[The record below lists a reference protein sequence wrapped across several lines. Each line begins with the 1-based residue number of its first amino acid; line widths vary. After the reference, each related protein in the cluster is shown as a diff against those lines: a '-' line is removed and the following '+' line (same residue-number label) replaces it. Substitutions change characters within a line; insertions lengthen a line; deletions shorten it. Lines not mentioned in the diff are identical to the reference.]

1 MKKKRLFRTLTAT
14 VLCLSMLCMNASA
27 MQAMQIFVKTLTGKT
42 ITLEV
47 EPGDSISTVKTKI
60 QEKEGIPPDQQRL
73 TYQGKLLENDNETLA
88 DHNVQKDSTLHLTLR
103 RSPGTAENP
112 MKVLNKDE
120 LEAALMIDDN
130 YIQLANDIGLTS
142 YLAVTKNVTL
152 DLNGFVLDAQRKCQ
166 YVIRVYNGGNLTIVD
181 SDPNKPHYF
190 TVDENGLWTWNGTDA
205 ATENK
210 VLGGII
216 TGNQW
221 KANSPDGGSG
231 GGLVIEGNS
240 SAELLSGSIVGCTSD
255 KGGGVYVVLGASFVL
270 GDGESPARIIGC
282 TAMHDGN
289 STDLYGGGV
298 YVYTNHSASSTF
310 TMNPGAEI
318 RSCTVVSYSY
328 YESGGGGVYVTEQ
341 GVFTMNGGTISDCH
355 VKKSSIGRGGDG
367 GGVCLTG
374 DATMNANGGEIKGC
388 TADQG
393 GAAYN
398 DGDTIQADAN
408 AKGTTFS
415 GAVYNY
421 GTISGGVFPGDV
433 TNQKT
438 ATISGG
444 TFTGAV
450 TNEAS
455 FGYDSRGDTYLCQG
469 KITGGTFQ
477 GTVTNNGAVIEN
489 GTFTGDLVN
498 KTALDQ
504 NGNTLEDNDGKRA
517 LGLISGGTFEGPVT
531 NDPSCTI
538 SGGSF
543 TGDVTNR
550 EVATISGGTFNDTV
564 TSEGYI
570 ENGTFNG
577 DVILNNGGVAGGIFN
592 GNGTVN
598 NKASYV
604 ADGTF
609 NGDVINDFMLA
620 GGTYKGKVTNNGT
633 IGINGTFYG
642 PVINSKDIN
651 GGTFLD
657 TVTNNGKINGGTFL
671 DTVSNN
677 GKINGGT
684 FSGAITGTGTIVEDA
699 VVKLTVSFHPNGGSG
714 SMDQVTVDY
723 GTTYLFPEN
732 GFTAPEGK
740 RFVRWAIDSPDGDTT
755 AVPGGGLTILR
766 GTTAYA
772 VWEDIPASTGG
783 GGGGG
788 RTSYAVSTGKTG
800 NGTLSLSDT
809 TARRGDTVTITVK
822 PDKGYTL
829 ETLTVTDSRGSAL
842 TLTDKGS
849 GKFAFTMPSGS
860 VTVNATFMEDNS
872 ILNFFVDVP
881 ASAYYYDAVKWAA
894 EQGITGGTDENH
906 FSPDASCTRAQ
917 IVTFLWRAA
926 GSPVVNYILPFEDV
940 AESSYYAE
948 AVRWAASQGIVSGI
962 SPTRFG
968 PDLPCTRAQAMTFL
982 YGAMGSPAVTGG
994 SGFLDVDSGAYY
1006 AGPVAWAVK
1015 NHITSGTG
1023 NGLFGTEN
1031 ICTRAQIVTFL
1042 FGLYKK

>member
-27 MQAMQIFVKTLTGKT
+27 MQIFVKTLTGKH

-47 EPGDSISTVKTKI
+47 EPGDYISTVKAQI

-88 DHNVQKDSTLHLTLR
+88 DYNIQKESTLNLTLR
-103 RSPGTAENP
+103 LSPGTAENP
-112 MKVLNKDE
+112 TDVSD
-120 LEAALMIDDN
+120 EAALKAAVQIDNN
-130 YIQLANDIGLTS
+130 YIRLSGNIDLTDP
-142 YLAVTKNVTL
+142 LEVKKNVTL
-152 DLNGFVLDAQRKCQ
+152 DLNGCVLNAGGRRP
-166 YVIRVYNGGNLTIVD
+166 VIQLYNKAKLIVVD
-181 SDPNKPHYF
+181 SDPTKPHYF
-190 TVDENGLWTWNGTDA
+190 TVDENGLWKWNGTDA
-205 ATENK
+205 ATENE

-216 TGNQW
+216 TGGNS
-221 KANSPDGGSG
+221 KASIYFSSG
-231 GGLVIEGNS
+231 GGIVLNS
-240 SAELLSGSIVGCTSD
+240 NTSAELLSGSIVGCTSD
-255 KGGGVYVVLGASFVL
+255 KGGGVIVTMGASFVL
-270 GDGESPARIIGC
+270 GDGSSPAHIIGC
-282 TAMHDGN
+282 TVSGD
-289 STDLYGGGV
+289 SELCGGGV
-298 YVYTNHSASSTF
+298 CVLANKPGNASF
-310 TMNPGAEI
+310 TMNPGAKI

-328 YESGGGGVYVTEQ
+328 RSWNCGGGVYIQ
-341 GVFTMNGGTISDCH
+341 DGIFTMNGGTITYCH
-355 VKKSSIGRGGDG
+355 VTEREATRRG

-374 DATMNANGGEIKGC
+374 GATMNANGGQITGC

-393 GAAYN
+393 GTAYN
-398 DGDTIQADAN
+398 AGGTIQADAD
-408 AKGTTFS
+408 AKGTSFS
-415 GAVYNY
+415 GAVYNN
-421 GTISGGVFPGDV
+421 GTISGGSFTGDV
-433 TNQKT
+433 TNREV

-450 TNEAS
+450 RNEAG
-455 FGYDSRGDTYLCQG
+455 FGYDSRGDTYLRQG

-498 KTALDQ
+498 KKALGQ
-504 NGNTLEDNDGKRA
+504 NGNTLEGNDKKPA

-577 DVILNNGGVAGGIFN
+577 DVILNNGGVAGGVFN
-592 GNGTVN
+592 DGTVN

-657 TVTNNGKINGGTFL
+657 TVTNNGQ
-671 DTVSNN
+671 
-677 GKINGGT
+677 INGGT
-684 FSGAITGTGTIVEDA
+684 FSGAITGTGTIA
-699 VVKLTVSFHPNGGSG
+699 TNAVKLSVSFDPNGGSG
-714 SMDQVTVDY
+714 SMDPVTVDY
-723 GTTYLFPEN
+723 GATYLFPEN

-740 RFVRWAIDSPDGDTT
+740 RFAHWAIDSLDGDTT
-755 AVPGGGLTILR
+755 AVPGGELTILR
-766 GTTAYA
+766 VTTAYA

-783 GGGGG
+783 VGGGG
-788 RTSYAVSTGKTG
+788 RTSYSVSTGKTGKTG

-809 TARRGDTVTITVK
+809 TARRGDTVIITVK

-842 TLTDKGS
+842 TLTDKGD

-917 IVTFLWRAA
+917 IVTFLWQAA
-926 GSPVVNYILPFEDV
+926 GSPVVNYILPSEDV

-1023 NGLFGTEN
+1023 NGLFGTEDP
-1031 ICTRAQIVTFL
+1031 CTRAQIVTFL
-1042 FGLYKK
+1042 FGLYGK

>member
-27 MQAMQIFVKTLTGKT
+27 MQIFVKTLTGKT

-47 EPGDSISTVKTKI
+47 EPGDSISAVKTKI
-60 QEKEGIPPDQQRL
+60 QEKEGIPSDQQRL
-73 TYQGKLLENDNETLA
+73 TYGGKLLENDNETLA
-88 DHNVQKDSTLHLTLR
+88 DHHVQKESTLHLTLR
-103 RSPGTAENP
+103 LPGTAENL
-112 MKVLNKDE
+112 KSVSDE
-120 LEAALMIDDN
+120 TALKAAVQTEDSYIRLSGNID
-130 YIQLANDIGLTS
+130 LTAPLDIRE
-142 YLAVTKNVTL
+142 NVTL
-152 DLNGFVLDAQRKCQ
+152 DLNGCVLNAGYRCP
-166 YVIRVYNGGNLTIVD
+166 VIRLYDEAKLIVVD
-181 SDPNKPHYF
+181 SDPTKPHYF
-190 TVDENGLWTWNGTDA
+190 TVDENGLWKWNGTDA
-205 ATENK
+205 ATENE

-216 TGNQW
+216 TGGNS
-221 KANSPDGGSG
+221 KAPIYFSSG
-231 GGLVIEGNS
+231 GGIVLNS
-240 SAELLSGSIVGCTSD
+240 NTSAELLSGSIVGCTSD
-255 KGGGVYVVLGASFVL
+255 KGGGVIVTTGASFVL
-270 GDGESPARIIGC
+270 GDGSSPARIIGC
-282 TAMHDGN
+282 TVSND
-289 STDLYGGGV
+289 STLMGGGV
-298 YVYTNHSASSTF
+298 YVTAGTPGDASF

-318 RSCTVVSYSY
+318 RSCTVVSDSYS
-328 YESGGGGVYVTEQ
+328 SWNCGGGVFIQ
-341 GVFTMNGGTISDCH
+341 DGIFTMNGGTITDCH
-355 VKKSSIGRGGDG
+355 VTEREATRRG

-374 DATMNANGGEIKGC
+374 GATMNANGGQITRC
-388 TADQG
+388 TARLG

-398 DGDTIQADAN
+398 AGGTIQADAD
-408 AKGTTFS
+408 AEGTTFS

-421 GTISGGVFPGDV
+421 GTISGGVFPDNV
-433 TNQKT
+433 TNLET

-450 TNEAS
+450 TNEAG
-455 FGYDSRGDTYLCQG
+455 FWYDSRGDTYLRQG

-498 KTALDQ
+498 KKALDQ
-504 NGNTLEDNDGKRA
+504 NGNTLKDSHGELA
-517 LGLISGGTFEGPVT
+517 LGLISGGTFEGTVS
-531 NDPSCTI
+531 NEQSCTI
-538 SGGSF
+538 SGG
-543 TGDVTNR
+543 
-550 EVATISGGTFNDTV
+550 TFKSTV
-564 TSEGYI
+564 TSEGSI

-577 DVILNNGGVAGGIFN
+577 DVILNNGGVTGGIF
-592 GNGTVN
+592 NGTVN

-609 NGDVINDFMLA
+609 NGNVINDFLLA
-620 GGTYKGKVTNNGT
+620 GGTYHG
-633 IGINGTFYG
+633 
-642 PVINSKDIN
+642 
-651 GGTFLD
+651 
-657 TVTNNGKINGGTFL
+657 TVTNNTNGQ
-671 DTVSNN
+671 
-677 GKINGGT
+677 INGGT
-684 FSGAITGTGTIVEDA
+684 FSGAITGTGTIAKEA
-699 VVKLTVSFHPNGGSG
+699 VKLTVSFDPNGGSG
-714 SMDQVTVDY
+714 SMDPVTVDY

-740 RFVRWAIDSPDGDTT
+740 RFVRWAIDSPDGNTT
-755 AVPGGGLTILR
+755 SLPGGGLTILR

-809 TARRGDTVTITVK
+809 TARRGDTVTVTVK

-948 AVRWAASQGIVSGI
+948 AVRWAASQGIVSGV

-1042 FGLYKK
+1042 FGLYEK

>member
-27 MQAMQIFVKTLTGKT
+27 MQIFVKTLTGKT

-47 EPGDSISTVKTKI
+47 EPTNSVSAVKTKI

-73 TYQGKLLENDNETLA
+73 IFAGKQLEDNRTLS
-88 DHNVQKDSTLHLTLR
+88 DYNIQKESTLHLTLR
-103 RSPGTAENP
+103 LSPGTAENP
-112 MKVLNKDE
+112 TDVSD
-120 LEAALMIDDN
+120 EAALKAAVQTEDSYIRLSGNID
-130 YIQLANDIGLTS
+130 LTAPLDIRE
-142 YLAVTKNVTL
+142 NVTL
-152 DLNGFVLDAQRKCQ
+152 DLNGCVLNAGYRCP
-166 YVIRVYNGGNLTIVD
+166 VIRLYDEAKLIVVD
-181 SDPNKPHYF
+181 SDPTKPHYF
-190 TVDENGLWTWNGTDA
+190 TVDENGLWKWNGTDA
-205 ATENK
+205 ATENE

-216 TGNQW
+216 TGGNS
-221 KANSPDGGSG
+221 KASIYFSSG
-231 GGLVIEGNS
+231 GGIVLNS
-240 SAELLSGSIVGCTSD
+240 NTSAELLSGSIVGCTSD
-255 KGGGVYVVLGASFVL
+255 KGGGVIVTMGASFVL
-270 GDGESPARIIGC
+270 GDGSSPAHIIGC
-282 TAMHDGN
+282 TVSGD
-289 STDLYGGGV
+289 STLMGGGV
-298 YVYTNHSASSTF
+298 YVTAGTPGDASF

-318 RSCTVVSYSY
+318 RSCTVVSDSY
-328 YESGGGGVYVTEQ
+328 RSWNCGGGVYIQ
-341 GVFTMNGGTISDCH
+341 DGIFTMNGGTITYCH
-355 VKKSSIGRGGDG
+355 VTEREATRRG

-374 DATMNANGGEIKGC
+374 GATMNANGGQITRC
-388 TADQG
+388 TANQG
-393 GAAYN
+393 GAVYN
-398 DGDTIQADAN
+398 DGTIQTDAN
-408 AKGTTFS
+408 ADGTTFS
-415 GAVYNY
+415 GAVYNN
-421 GTISGGVFPGDV
+421 GTISGGVFTGNV
-433 TNQKT
+433 TNLET

-450 TNEAS
+450 TNEA
-455 FGYDSRGDTYLCQG
+455 GLNYDLDSYSNLLCQG
-469 KITGGTFQ
+469 KITGGTFE
-477 GTVTNNGAVIEN
+477 GAVTNNGAVIEN

-498 KTALDQ
+498 KKALDQ
-504 NGNTLEDNDGKRA
+504 NGNTLKGDDDKPA
-517 LGLISGGTFEGPVT
+517 LG
-531 NDPSCTI
+531 
-538 SGGSF
+538 
-543 TGDVTNR
+543 
-550 EVATISGGTFNDTV
+550 TISGGTFNGTV
-564 TSEGYI
+564 TNKGDL

-577 DVILNNGGVAGGIFN
+577 DVTNDQGGGILGGIFN
-592 GNGTVN
+592 GVVTNHEYIANGI
-598 NKASYV
+598 
-604 ADGTF
+604 F
-609 NGDVINDFMLA
+609 NGDVINNGVLA
-620 GGTYKGKVTNNGT
+620 DGTYKKGKVTNNGT
-633 IGINGTFYG
+633 IGIDGTFYG
-642 PVINSKDIN
+642 PVINNKVIN
-651 GGTFLD
+651 GSTFLSDVTNNENGVISNGTFQG
-657 TVTNNGKINGGTFL
+657 TVTNNGQ
-671 DTVSNN
+671 
-677 GKINGGT
+677 INGGT
-684 FSGAITGTGTIVEDA
+684 FSGAITGQGTIAEDA
-699 VVKLTVSFHPNGGSG
+699 VKLSVSFDPNGGSG
-714 SMDQVTVDY
+714 TMDPVTVDY
-723 GTTYLFPEN
+723 GATYLFPEN

-740 RFVRWAIDSPDGDTT
+740 RFAHWAIDSLDGDTT
-755 AVPGGGLTILR
+755 AVPGGGLTIFQ

-788 RTSYAVSTGKTG
+788 RTSYSVSTGKTGKTG

-842 TLTDKGS
+842 TLTDKGG

-917 IVTFLWRAA
+917 IVTFLWQAA
-926 GSPVVNYILPFEDV
+926 GSPVVNYILPSEDV

-948 AVRWAASQGIVSGI
+948 AVRWAASQGIVSGV

-1023 NGLFGTEN
+1023 NGLFGTEDP
-1031 ICTRAQIVTFL
+1031 CTRAQIVTFL

>member
-47 EPGDSISTVKTKI
+47 EPGDHISTVKTKI
-60 QEKEGIPPDQQRL
+60 QEKEGIPPANQQL

-88 DHNVQKDSTLHLTLR
+88 DHNVQKESTLILTLR
-103 RSPGTAENP
+103 LPGTAENL
-112 MKVLNKDE
+112 KSVSDE
-120 LEAALMIDDN
+120 TALKAAVQTEDSYIRLSGNID
-130 YIQLANDIGLTS
+130 LTAPLDIRE
-142 YLAVTKNVTL
+142 NVTL
-152 DLNGFVLDAQRKCQ
+152 DLNGCVLNAGYRCP
-166 YVIRVYNGGNLTIVD
+166 VIRLYDEAKLIVVD
-181 SDPNKPHYF
+181 SDPTKPHYF
-190 TVDENGLWTWNGTDA
+190 TVDENGLWKWNGTDA
-205 ATENK
+205 ATENE

-216 TGNQW
+216 TGGNS
-221 KANSPDGGSG
+221 KASIYFSSG
-231 GGLVIEGNS
+231 GGIVLNS
-240 SAELLSGSIVGCTSD
+240 NTSAELLSGSIVGCTSD
-255 KGGGVYVVLGASFVL
+255 KGGGVIVTTGASFVL
-270 GDGESPARIIGC
+270 GDGSSPARIIGC
-282 TAMHDGN
+282 TVSND
-289 STDLYGGGV
+289 STLMGGGV
-298 YVYTNHSASSTF
+298 YVTAGTPGDASF

-318 RSCTVVSYSY
+318 RSCTVVSDSYS
-328 YESGGGGVYVTEQ
+328 SWNCGGGVFIQ
-341 GVFTMNGGTISDCH
+341 DGIFTMNGGTITDCH
-355 VKKSSIGRGGDG
+355 VTEREATRRG
-367 GGVCLTG
+367 GGVCLTNS
-374 DATMNANGGEIKGC
+374 ATMHANGGEITRC
-388 TADQG
+388 TARLG

-398 DGDTIQADAN
+398 AGGTIQADAD
-408 AKGTTFS
+408 AEGTTFS

-421 GTISGGVFPGDV
+421 GTISGGVFPDDV
-433 TNQKT
+433 TNLET

-450 TNEAS
+450 TNEVG
-455 FGYDSRGDTYLCQG
+455 FGYDSRGDTHLCQG
-469 KITGGTFQ
+469 KITGGTFE
-477 GTVTNNGAVIEN
+477 GAVTNNGAVIEN
-489 GTFTGDLVN
+489 GTFTGTVIN
-498 KTALDQ
+498 KKALGQ
-504 NGNTLEDNDGKRA
+504 NGNTLEGNDKKPA

-577 DVILNNGGVAGGIFN
+577 DVILNNGGVAGGVF
-592 GNGTVN
+592 NGTVH

-604 ADGTF
+604 DDGTF
-609 NGDVINDFMLA
+609 NGDVINDSILA
-620 GGTYKGKVTNNGT
+620 GGTYHG
-633 IGINGTFYG
+633 
-642 PVINSKDIN
+642 
-651 GGTFLD
+651 
-657 TVTNNGKINGGTFL
+657 TVTNN
-671 DTVSNN
+671 VQ
-677 GKINGGT
+677 INGGT
-684 FSGAITGTGTIVEDA
+684 FSGAITGTGTIVPVA
-699 VVKLTVSFHPNGGSG
+699 VKLSVSFDPNGGSG
-714 SMDQVTVDY
+714 SMDPVTVDY
-723 GTTYLFPEN
+723 GATYLFPEN

-740 RFVRWAIDSPDGDTT
+740 RFAHWAIDSLDGDTT
-755 AVPGGGLTILR
+755 AVPGGGLKILR
-766 GTTAYA
+766 VTTAYA

-783 GGGGG
+783 GGGG
-788 RTSYAVSTGKTG
+788 RTSYSVSTGKTGKTG

-842 TLTDKGS
+842 TLTDKGG

-917 IVTFLWRAA
+917 IVTFLWQAA
-926 GSPVVNYILPFEDV
+926 GSPVVNYILPSEDV

-1023 NGLFGTEN
+1023 NGLFGTEDP
-1031 ICTRAQIVTFL
+1031 CTRAQIVTFL
-1042 FGLYKK
+1042 FGLYGK

>member
-1 MKKKRLFRTLTAT
+1 MKKRLLSILTAT

-27 MQAMQIFVKTLTGKT
+27 MQIFVKTLTGKH

-47 EPGDSISTVKTKI
+47 EPGDYISTVKTKI
-60 QEKEGIPPDQQRL
+60 QEKEGIPPDQQQL

-103 RSPGTAENP
+103 LSPGTAENP
-112 MKVLNKDE
+112 TDVSD
-120 LEAALMIDDN
+120 EAALKAAVQIDNN
-130 YIQLANDIGLTS
+130 YIQLSNNIDLTS

-166 YVIRVYNGGNLTIVD
+166 YVIRVYDGGNLTIVD

-190 TVDENGLWTWNGTDA
+190 TVDENSGLWTWDPN
-205 ATENK
+205 ATSGNE

-231 GGLVIEGNS
+231 GGLLIERNS

-255 KGGGVYVVLGASFVL
+255 KGGGVHVTIGASFAL
-270 GDGESPARIIGC
+270 GGGRSPACIIGC
-282 TAMHDGN
+282 TAMRDG
-289 STDLYGGGV
+289 TADQLYGGGV

-318 RSCTVVSYSY
+318 RSCTVVSY
-328 YESGGGGVYVTEQ
+328 GHNNGFGGGVCVTDEA
-341 GVFTMNGGTISDCH
+341 VFTMNGGTITDCH
-355 VKKSSIGRGGDG
+355 AKESSIGRDGIG
-367 GGVCLTG
+367 GGVYLDG
-374 DATMNANGGEIKGC
+374 GATMNANGGQIRGC
-388 TADQG
+388 TANLG

-398 DGDTIQADAN
+398 AGSTIQADAN
-408 AKGTTFS
+408 TKGTTFS
-415 GAVYNY
+415 GAVCNNY
-421 GTISGGVFPGDV
+421 GTISGGVFTGDV

-450 TNEAS
+450 TNEAG
-455 FGYDSRGDTYLCQG
+455 FWYDSRGDTYLRQG

-477 GTVTNNGAVIEN
+477 STVTNNGACIEN

-538 SGGSF
+538 SGG
-543 TGDVTNR
+543 
-550 EVATISGGTFNDTV
+550 TFNDTV
-564 TSEGYI
+564 TSEGSI

-592 GNGTVN
+592 GTVH

-609 NGDVINDFMLA
+609 NGDAINDFLLA
-620 GGTYKGKVTNNGT
+620 GGTYHG
-633 IGINGTFYG
+633 
-642 PVINSKDIN
+642 
-651 GGTFLD
+651 
-657 TVTNNGKINGGTFL
+657 TVTNNTNGQINGGTFL

-684 FSGAITGTGTIVEDA
+684 FSGAITGTGNIAEDA
-699 VVKLTVSFHPNGGSG
+699 VVKLTVSFDPNGGSG
-714 SMDQVTVDY
+714 SMDPVTVDY

-740 RFVRWAIDSPDGDTT
+740 RFVRWAIDSPDGNTT
-755 AVPGGGLTILR
+755 SLPGGGLTIFQ

-788 RTSYAVSTGKTG
+788 RTSYSVSTGKTG

-809 TARRGDTVTITVK
+809 TARRGDTVTVTVK

-948 AVRWAASQGIVSGI
+948 AVRWAASQGIVSGV

-1042 FGLYKK
+1042 FGLYEK

>member
-14 VLCLSMLCMNASA
+14 VLCLSMLCMSASA

-47 EPGDSISTVKTKI
+47 EPGDYISTVKTKI
-60 QEKEGIPPDQQRL
+60 QEQEGIPPDQQQL
-73 TYQGKLLENDNETLA
+73 TYRGKLLENDNETLA
-88 DHNVQKDSTLHLTLR
+88 DYNIQKESTLILKLR
-103 RSPGTAENP
+103 LPGTAENL
-112 MKVLNKDE
+112 KSVSDE
-120 LEAALMIDDN
+120 TALKAAVQTENAYIRLTGNID
-130 YIQLANDIGLTS
+130 LTD
-142 YLAVTKNVTL
+142 YLTIRKNVTL
-152 DLNGFVLDAQRKCQ
+152 DLNGFVLNAQRKCF
-166 YVIRVYNGGNLTIVD
+166 YVIRICDGGKLTIVD
-181 SDPNKPHYF
+181 SNPNKPHYF
-190 TVDENGLWTWNGTDA
+190 TVDENNGLWTWNGTDEV
-205 ATENK
+205 TKNE
-210 VLGGII
+210 VLGGVI

-221 KANSPDGGSG
+221 KSGSLGASSG
-231 GGLVIEGNS
+231 GGIVLDRNS
-240 SAELLSGSIVGCTSD
+240 SAELLSGSVVGCTSD
-255 KGGGVYVVLGASFVL
+255 KGGGVYVPIGTSFVL
-270 GDGESPARIIGC
+270 GGGSSPARIIGC
-282 TAMHDGN
+282 TAMSDGEV
-289 STDLYGGGV
+289 TDLCGGGV

-318 RSCTVVSYSY
+318 RSCTVVSD
-328 YESGGGGVYVTEQ
+328 EKTNFGINCGGGVYVTEG
-341 GVFTMNGGTISDCH
+341 GVFTMNGGTITDCR
-355 VKKSSIGRGGDG
+355 VKENSTGRNFDG
-367 GGVCLTG
+367 GGVYLDG
-374 DATMNANGGEIKGC
+374 GATMNANGGQITNC
-388 TADQG
+388 TANQG
-393 GAAYN
+393 GAVYN
-398 DGDTIQADAN
+398 ANSTIQADAN
-408 AKGTTFS
+408 AKDRTTFS
-415 GAVYNY
+415 DAVYNY

-433 TNQKT
+433 TNQET

-444 TFTGAV
+444 TFK
-450 TNEAS
+450 S
-455 FGYDSRGDTYLCQG
+455 
-469 KITGGTFQ
+469 
-477 GTVTNNGAVIEN
+477 
-489 GTFTGDLVN
+489 
-498 KTALDQ
+498 
-504 NGNTLEDNDGKRA
+504 
-517 LGLISGGTFEGPVT
+517 
-531 NDPSCTI
+531 
-538 SGGSF
+538 
-543 TGDVTNR
+543 
-550 EVATISGGTFNDTV
+550 TV

-577 DVILNNGGVAGGIFN
+577 DVILNNGGVTGGIF
-592 GNGTVN
+592 NGTVN

-609 NGDVINDFMLA
+609 NGNVINDFLLA
-620 GGTYKGKVTNNGT
+620 GGTYHG
-633 IGINGTFYG
+633 
-642 PVINSKDIN
+642 
-651 GGTFLD
+651 
-657 TVTNNGKINGGTFL
+657 TVTNNTNGQ
-671 DTVSNN
+671 
-677 GKINGGT
+677 INGGT
-684 FSGAITGTGTIVEDA
+684 FSGAITGTGTIAENA
-699 VVKLTVSFHPNGGSG
+699 VKLTVTFHPNGGSG
-714 SMDQVTVDY
+714 AMDTMTVAY
-723 GTTYLFPEN
+723 GETVIFPEN

-740 RFVRWAIDSPDGDTT
+740 RFAHWAIDSPDGNTT
-755 AVPGGGLTILR
+755 SLPGGGLTIFQ

-772 VWEDIPASTGG
+772 VWEDIPASSGG

-809 TARRGDTVTITVK
+809 TARRGDTVTVTVK

-948 AVRWAASQGIVSGI
+948 AVRWAASQGIVSGV

-1042 FGLYKK
+1042 FGLYEK

>member
-27 MQAMQIFVKTLTGKT
+27 MQIFVKTLTGKH

-47 EPGDSISTVKTKI
+47 EPGDYISTVKTKI

-88 DHNVQKDSTLHLTLR
+88 DHNVQKDSTLILTLR
-103 RSPGTAENP
+103 LPGTAENL
-112 MKVLNKDE
+112 KSVSDE
-120 LEAALMIDDN
+120 TALKAAVQTEDSYIRLSGNID
-130 YIQLANDIGLTS
+130 LTAPLDIRE
-142 YLAVTKNVTL
+142 NVTL
-152 DLNGFVLDAQRKCQ
+152 DLNGCVLNAGYRCP
-166 YVIRVYNGGNLTIVD
+166 VIRLYDEAKLIVVD
-181 SDPNKPHYF
+181 SDPTKPHYF
-190 TVDENGLWTWNGTDA
+190 TVDENGLWKWNGTDA
-205 ATENK
+205 ATENE

-216 TGNQW
+216 TGGNS
-221 KANSPDGGSG
+221 KASIYFSSG
-231 GGLVIEGNS
+231 GGIVLDSNT

-255 KGGGVYVVLGASFVL
+255 KGGGVIVTTGASFVL
-270 GDGESPARIIGC
+270 GDGSSPARIIGC
-282 TAMHDGN
+282 TVSND
-289 STDLYGGGV
+289 STLMGGGV
-298 YVYTNHSASSTF
+298 YVTAGTPGDASF

-318 RSCTVVSYSY
+318 RSCTVVSDSYS
-328 YESGGGGVYVTEQ
+328 SWNCGGGVFIQ
-341 GVFTMNGGTISDCH
+341 DGIFTMNGGTITDCH
-355 VKKSSIGRGGDG
+355 VTEREATRRG

-374 DATMNANGGEIKGC
+374 GATMNANGGQITRC
-388 TADQG
+388 TANQG

-398 DGDTIQADAN
+398 AGGTIQADAD
-408 AKGTTFS
+408 AEGTTFS

-421 GTISGGVFPGDV
+421 GTISGGVFPDDV
-433 TNQKT
+433 TNLET

-450 TNEAS
+450 TNEVALQ
-455 FGYDSRGDTYLCQG
+455 YNNQSRTNILFQG

-498 KTALDQ
+498 KKALDQ
-504 NGNTLEDNDGKRA
+504 NGNTLMGDDGKPA

-592 GNGTVN
+592 GTVN

-609 NGDVINDFMLA
+609 NGNVINDFLLA
-620 GGTYKGKVTNNGT
+620 GGTYHG
-633 IGINGTFYG
+633 
-642 PVINSKDIN
+642 
-651 GGTFLD
+651 
-657 TVTNNGKINGGTFL
+657 TVTNNTNGQ
-671 DTVSNN
+671 
-677 GKINGGT
+677 INGGT
-684 FSGAITGTGTIVEDA
+684 FSGAITGTGTIAENA
-699 VVKLTVSFHPNGGSG
+699 VKLTVTFHPNGGSG
-714 SMDQVTVDY
+714 SMDPVTVDY
-723 GTTYLFPEN
+723 GATYLFPEN
-732 GFTAPEGK
+732 GFTAPDGK
-740 RFVRWAIDSPDGDTT
+740 RFVRWAIDSPDGNTT
-755 AVPGGGLTILR
+755 SLPGSGLTILR

-788 RTSYAVSTGKTG
+788 RTSYSVSTGKTG

-829 ETLTVTDSRGSAL
+829 ETITVTDSRGSAL

-917 IVTFLWRAA
+917 IVTFLWQAA
-926 GSPVVNYILPFEDV
+926 GSPVVNYILPSEDV

-1006 AGPVAWAVK
+1006 AGPVAWAVE

-1023 NGLFGTEN
+1023 NGLFGTEDP
-1031 ICTRAQIVTFL
+1031 CTRAQIVTFL

>member
-27 MQAMQIFVKTLTGKT
+27 MQIFVKTLTGKT

-47 EPGDSISTVKTKI
+47 EPGDSISAVKTKI
-60 QEKEGIPPDQQRL
+60 QEKEGIPPDQQQL

-88 DHNVQKDSTLHLTLR
+88 DHHVQKESTLHLKLR
-103 RSPGTAENP
+103 LSPGTAENSTD
-112 MKVLNKDE
+112 VSDE
-120 LEAALMIDDN
+120 NALKAAVQIDNN
-130 YIQLANDIGLTS
+130 YIQLSNNIDLTS

-166 YVIRVYNGGNLTIVD
+166 YVIRVYDGGNLTIVD

-190 TVDENGLWTWNGTDA
+190 TVDENSGLWTWDPN
-205 ATENK
+205 ATSGNE

-231 GGLVIEGNS
+231 GGLLIERNS

-255 KGGGVYVVLGASFVL
+255 KGGGVHVTIGASFAL
-270 GDGESPARIIGC
+270 GGGRSPACIIGC
-282 TAMHDGN
+282 TAMRDG
-289 STDLYGGGV
+289 TADQLYGGGV

-318 RSCTVVSYSY
+318 RSCTVVSY
-328 YESGGGGVYVTEQ
+328 GHNNGFGGGVCVTDEA
-341 GVFTMNGGTISDCH
+341 VFTMNGGTITDCH
-355 VKKSSIGRGGDG
+355 AKESSIGRDGIG
-367 GGVCLTG
+367 GGVYLTNS
-374 DATMNANGGEIKGC
+374 ATMHANGGQIMDC
-388 TADQG
+388 TANLG

-398 DGDTIQADAN
+398 AGSTIQADAD
-408 AKGTTFS
+408 AKGTSFS
-415 GAVYNY
+415 GAVYNN
-421 GTISGGVFPGDV
+421 GTISGGSFTGDV

-450 TNEAS
+450 TNEAG
-455 FGYDSRGDTYLCQG
+455 FWYDSRGDTYLRQG

-477 GTVTNNGAVIEN
+477 STVTNNGACIEN

-498 KTALDQ
+498 KKALDQ
-504 NGNTLEDNDGKRA
+504 NGNTLKDSHGELA

-538 SGGSF
+538 SGG
-543 TGDVTNR
+543 
-550 EVATISGGTFNDTV
+550 TFNDTV
-564 TSEGYI
+564 TSEGSI

-592 GNGTVN
+592 GTVN

-609 NGDVINDFMLA
+609 NGDAINDFLLA
-620 GGTYKGKVTNNGT
+620 GGTYHG
-633 IGINGTFYG
+633 
-642 PVINSKDIN
+642 
-651 GGTFLD
+651 
-657 TVTNNGKINGGTFL
+657 TVTNNTNGQINGGTFL

-684 FSGAITGTGTIVEDA
+684 FSGAITGTGNIAEDA
-699 VVKLTVSFHPNGGSG
+699 VVKLTVSFDPNGGSG
-714 SMDQVTVDY
+714 SMDPVTVDY

-740 RFVRWAIDSPDGDTT
+740 RFAHWAIDSLDGDTT

-788 RTSYAVSTGKTG
+788 RTSYSVSTGKTG

-809 TARRGDTVTITVK
+809 TARRGDTVTVTVK

-948 AVRWAASQGIVSGI
+948 AVRWAASQGIVSGV

-1042 FGLYKK
+1042 FGLYEK

>member
-1 MKKKRLFRTLTAT
+1 MKTAVQT
-14 VLCLSMLCMNASA
+14 ENAY
-27 MQAMQIFVKTLTGKT
+27 IRLTGNIHLNDYLT
-42 ITLEV
+42 I
-47 EPGDSISTVKTKI
+47 
-60 QEKEGIPPDQQRL
+60 R
-73 TYQGKLLENDNETLA
+73 
-88 DHNVQKDSTLHLTLR
+88 
-103 RSPGTAENP
+103 
-112 MKVLNKDE
+112 
-120 LEAALMIDDN
+120 
-130 YIQLANDIGLTS
+130 
-142 YLAVTKNVTL
+142 KNVTL
-152 DLNGFVLDAQRKCQ
+152 DLNGFVLNAQRKCF
-166 YVIRVYNGGNLTIVD
+166 YVICVCDGAKLTIVD
-181 SDPNKPHYF
+181 SNPNKPHYF
-190 TVDENGLWTWNGTDA
+190 TVDENNGLWTWNGTDEV
-205 ATENK
+205 TKNE
-210 VLGGII
+210 VLGGVI

-221 KANSPDGGSG
+221 KSGPLGASSG
-231 GGLVIEGNS
+231 GGIVLDRNS
-240 SAELLSGSIVGCTSD
+240 SAELLSGSVVGCTSD
-255 KGGGVYVVLGASFVL
+255 KGGGVYVPIGTSFVL
-270 GDGESPARIIGC
+270 GGGGSPARIIGC
-282 TAMHDGN
+282 TAMSDGEV
-289 STDLYGGGV
+289 TDLCGGGV

-318 RSCTVVSYSY
+318 RSCTVVSYGTVNY
-328 YESGGGGVYVTEQ
+328 GGGVYVTEG
-341 GVFTMNGGTISDCH
+341 GVFTMNGGTITDCR
-355 VKKSSIGRGGDG
+355 VKENSTGRNFDG
-367 GGVCLTG
+367 GGVYLDG
-374 DATMNANGGEIKGC
+374 GATMNANGGQITNC
-388 TADQG
+388 TANQG
-393 GAAYN
+393 GAVYN
-398 DGDTIQADAN
+398 ANSTIQADAN
-408 AKGTTFS
+408 AKDRTTFSGAVYNYGTTFS

-433 TNQKT
+433 TNECT

-450 TNEAS
+450 TNNA
-455 FGYDSRGDTYLCQG
+455 GITYDFQSQTNILSQG

-489 GTFTGDLVN
+489 GTFTGTVIN
-498 KTALDQ
+498 KKALDR
-504 NGNTLEDNDGKRA
+504 NGKTLEDNDGKRA
-517 LGLISGGTFEGPVT
+517 LGLISGGTFERPVT
-531 NDPSCTI
+531 NELNCAI
-538 SGGSF
+538 SGGTFTGTVTNKGDLKNGTF
-543 TGDVTNR
+543 TGDVTNDQ
-550 EVATISGGTFNDTV
+550 GGGILGGVFNGTV
-564 TSEGYI
+564 TNGEYVA
-570 ENGTFNG
+570 NGTFNG
-577 DVILNNGGVAGGIFN
+577 NVINNSVL
-592 GNGTVN
+592 
-598 NKASYV
+598 
-604 ADGTF
+604 ADGTYRGTVTNNT
-609 NGDVINDFMLA
+609 NGKIDKGTFLDTVSNNGQINGGTYKGNVINNAVLA
-620 GGTYKGKVTNNGT
+620 DGTYKGKVTNNGQ
-633 IGINGTFYG
+633 
-642 PVINSKDIN
+642 
-651 GGTFLD
+651 
-657 TVTNNGKINGGTFL
+657 
-671 DTVSNN
+671 
-677 GKINGGT
+677 INGGT
-684 FSGAITGTGTIVEDA
+684 FSGAITGTGTIAKEA
-699 VVKLTVSFHPNGGSG
+699 VKLTVSFDPNGGSG
-714 SMDQVTVDY
+714 SMDPVTVDY
-723 GTTYLFPEN
+723 GATYLFPEN

-740 RFVRWAIDSPDGDTT
+740 RFVRWAIDSPDGNTT
-755 AVPGGGLTILR
+755 SLPGGGLTIFQ

-772 VWEDIPASTGG
+772 VWEDIPASSGG

-809 TARRGDTVTITVK
+809 TARRGDTVTVTVK

-842 TLTDKGS
+842 TLTDKGG

-948 AVRWAASQGIVSGI
+948 AVRWAASQGIVSGV

-1042 FGLYKK
+1042 FGLYEK

>member
-27 MQAMQIFVKTLTGKT
+27 MQIFVKTLTGKH

-47 EPGDSISTVKTKI
+47 EPGDYISTVKTKI
-60 QEKEGIPPDQQRL
+60 QEREGIPPDQQQL

-88 DHNVQKDSTLHLTLR
+88 DHHVQKESTLHLKLR
-103 RSPGTAENP
+103 LSPGTAENSTDVSD
-112 MKVLNKDE
+112 K
-120 LEAALMIDDN
+120 AALKAAVQIDNN
-130 YIQLANDIGLTS
+130 YIRLSGNIDLTAP
-142 YLAVTKNVTL
+142 LEVKKNVTL
-152 DLNGFVLDAQRKCQ
+152 DLNGCVLNAGGHCP
-166 YVIRVYNGGNLTIVD
+166 VIQLYDEAKLIVVD
-181 SDPNKPHYF
+181 SAPTEPHYF
-190 TVDENGLWTWNGTDA
+190 TVDKNGLWKWNGTDE
-205 ATENK
+205 ATENE

-216 TGNQW
+216 TGG
-221 KANSPDGGSG
+221 NSAGFSSG
-231 GGLVIEGNS
+231 GGLVLDSNT
-240 SAELLSGSIVGCTSD
+240 SAELRSGSIVGCTSD
-255 KGGGVYVVLGASFVL
+255 KGGGVIVTTGASFVL
-270 GDGESPARIIGC
+270 GDGSSQARIIGC
-282 TAMHDGN
+282 TVSND
-289 STDLYGGGV
+289 STLMGGGV
-298 YVYTNHSASSTF
+298 YVTANTSGDASF

-318 RSCTVVSYSY
+318 RSCTVVSLGNYNY
-328 YESGGGGVYVTEQ
+328 GGGVYIQ
-341 GVFTMNGGTISDCH
+341 DGIFTMNGGTITDCH
-355 VKKSSIGRGGDG
+355 VKENSYSSYG
-367 GGVCLTG
+367 GGVYLVG
-374 DATMNANGGEIKGC
+374 DATMNANGGQITDC
-388 TADQG
+388 TANRG

-398 DGDTIQADAN
+398 AGGTIQADAD
-408 AKGTTFS
+408 AKGTSFS
-415 GAVYNY
+415 GAVYNDD
-421 GTISGGVFPGDV
+421 TISGGVFPGDV

-450 TNEAS
+450 TNEAG
-455 FGYDSRGDTYLCQG
+455 FWYDSRGDTYLRQG

-498 KTALDQ
+498 KTALDR
-504 NGNTLEDNDGKRA
+504 NGNTLKDSHGELA
-517 LGLISGGTFEGPVT
+517 LGLISGGTFERPVT
-531 NDPSCTI
+531 NDPSC
-538 SGGSF
+538 
-543 TGDVTNR
+543 
-550 EVATISGGTFNDTV
+550 TISGGTFNDTV

-592 GNGTVN
+592 GTVH

-609 NGDVINDFMLA
+609 NGDAINDFLLA
-620 GGTYKGKVTNNGT
+620 GGTYHG
-633 IGINGTFYG
+633 
-642 PVINSKDIN
+642 
-651 GGTFLD
+651 
-657 TVTNNGKINGGTFL
+657 TVTNNTNGQINGGTFL

-699 VVKLTVSFHPNGGSG
+699 VVKLTVSFDPNGGSG
-714 SMDQVTVDY
+714 SMDPVTVDY
-723 GTTYLFPEN
+723 GATYLFPEN

-740 RFVRWAIDSPDGDTT
+740 RFAHWAIDSPDGNTT
-755 AVPGGGLTILR
+755 SLPGGGLTILR

-809 TARRGDTVTITVK
+809 TARRGDTVTVTVK

-906 FSPDASCTRAQ
+906 FSPDTSCTRAQ

-1023 NGLFGTEN
+1023 NGLFGTEDP
-1031 ICTRAQIVTFL
+1031 CTRAQIVTFL
-1042 FGLYKK
+1042 FGLYEK

>member
-27 MQAMQIFVKTLTGKT
+27 MQIFVKTLTGKH

-47 EPGDSISTVKTKI
+47 EPGDYISTVKTKI
-60 QEKEGIPPDQQRL
+60 QEREGIPPDQQQL

-103 RSPGTAENP
+103 LSPGTAENSTD
-112 MKVLNKDE
+112 VSD
-120 LEAALMIDDN
+120 EAALKAAVQIDNN
-130 YIQLANDIGLTS
+130 YIRLSGNIDLTAP
-142 YLAVTKNVTL
+142 LEVKKNVTL
-152 DLNGFVLDAQRKCQ
+152 DLNGCVLNAGGHCP
-166 YVIRVYNGGNLTIVD
+166 VIQLYNKAKLIVVD
-181 SDPNKPHYF
+181 SAPTKPHHF
-190 TVDENGLWTWNGTDA
+190 TVDENGLWKWNGTDA

-216 TGNQW
+216 TGG
-221 KANSPDGGSG
+221 NSAGFSSG
-231 GGLVIEGNS
+231 GGIVLDSNT
-240 SAELLSGSIVGCTSD
+240 SAELRSGSIVGCTSD
-255 KGGGVYVVLGASFVL
+255 KGGGVIVTTGASFVL
-270 GDGESPARIIGC
+270 GGGSSPARIIGC
-282 TAMHDGN
+282 TVSND
-289 STDLYGGGV
+289 STLMGGGV
-298 YVYTNHSASSTF
+298 YVTANTQGDASF

-318 RSCTVVSYSY
+318 RSCTVVSDSY
-328 YESGGGGVYVTEQ
+328 RSWNCGGGVFIQ
-341 GVFTMNGGTISDCH
+341 DGIFTMNGGTITDCH
-355 VKKSSIGRGGDG
+355 IAERDATTRCG
-367 GGVCLTG
+367 GGVYLTNS
-374 DATMNANGGEIKGC
+374 ATMHVNGGEITGC

-398 DGDTIQADAN
+398 DGDTIQADTN

-415 GAVYNY
+415 GAVCNNY

-469 KITGGTFQ
+469 KITGGTFE
-477 GTVTNNGAVIEN
+477 GAVTNNGAVIEN
-489 GTFTGDLVN
+489 GTFTGTVIN
-498 KTALDQ
+498 KKALGQD
-504 NGNTLEDNDGKRA
+504 GNTLEGDDKKPA

-538 SGGSF
+538 SGG
-543 TGDVTNR
+543 
-550 EVATISGGTFNDTV
+550 TFNDTV

-570 ENGTFNG
+570 EN
-577 DVILNNGGVAGGIFN
+577 
-592 GNGTVN
+592 
-598 NKASYV
+598 
-604 ADGTF
+604 
-609 NGDVINDFMLA
+609 
-620 GGTYKGKVTNNGT
+620 
-633 IGINGTFYG
+633 
-642 PVINSKDIN
+642 
-651 GGTFLD
+651 
-657 TVTNNGKINGGTFL
+657 GTFL

-684 FSGAITGTGTIVEDA
+684 FSGAITGTGTIVPVA
-699 VVKLTVSFHPNGGSG
+699 VKLSVSFDPNGGSG
-714 SMDQVTVDY
+714 SMDPVTVDY
-723 GTTYLFPEN
+723 DTTYLFPEN

-740 RFVRWAIDSPDGDTT
+740 RFAHWAIDSLDGDTT

-788 RTSYAVSTGKTG
+788 RTSYSVSTGKTGKTG

-842 TLTDKGS
+842 TLTDKGG

-917 IVTFLWRAA
+917 IVTFLWQAA
-926 GSPVVNYILPFEDV
+926 GSPVVNYILPSEDV

-948 AVRWAASQGIVSGI
+948 AVRWAASQGIVSGV

-1023 NGLFGTEN
+1023 NGLFGTEDP
-1031 ICTRAQIVTFL
+1031 CTRAQIVTFL
-1042 FGLYKK
+1042 FGLYEK

>member
-14 VLCLSMLCMNASA
+14 VLCLSMLCMSASA

-47 EPGDSISTVKTKI
+47 EPGDYISTVKTKI
-60 QEKEGIPPDQQRL
+60 QEQEGIPPDQQQL
-73 TYQGKLLENDNETLA
+73 TYRGKLLENDNETLA
-88 DHNVQKDSTLHLTLR
+88 DYNIQKESTLILKLR
-103 RSPGTAENP
+103 LPGTAENL
-112 MKVLNKDE
+112 KSVSDE
-120 LEAALMIDDN
+120 TALKAAVQTENAYIRLTGNID
-130 YIQLANDIGLTS
+130 LTD
-142 YLAVTKNVTL
+142 YLTIRKNVTL
-152 DLNGFVLDAQRKCQ
+152 DLNGFVLNAQRKCF
-166 YVIRVYNGGNLTIVD
+166 YVIRICDGGKLTIVD
-181 SDPNKPHYF
+181 SNPNKPHYF
-190 TVDENGLWTWNGTDA
+190 TVDENNGLWTWNGTDEV
-205 ATENK
+205 TKNE
-210 VLGGII
+210 VLGGVI

-221 KANSPDGGSG
+221 KSGSLGASSG
-231 GGLVIEGNS
+231 GGIVLDRNS
-240 SAELLSGSIVGCTSD
+240 SAELLSGSVVGCTSD
-255 KGGGVYVVLGASFVL
+255 KGGGVYVPIGTSFVL
-270 GDGESPARIIGC
+270 GGGSSPARIIGC
-282 TAMHDGN
+282 TAMSDGEV
-289 STDLYGGGV
+289 TDLCGGGV

-318 RSCTVVSYSY
+318 RSCTVVSD
-328 YESGGGGVYVTEQ
+328 EKTNFGINCGGGVYVTEG
-341 GVFTMNGGTISDCH
+341 GVFTMNGGTITDCR
-355 VKKSSIGRGGDG
+355 VKENSTGRNFDG
-367 GGVCLTG
+367 GGVYLDG
-374 DATMNANGGEIKGC
+374 GATMNANGGQITNC
-388 TADQG
+388 TANQG
-393 GAAYN
+393 GAVYN
-398 DGDTIQADAN
+398 ANSTIQADAN
-408 AKGTTFS
+408 AKDRTTFS
-415 GAVYNY
+415 DAVYNY

-433 TNQKT
+433 TNQET

-450 TNEAS
+450 TNNA
-455 FGYDSRGDTYLCQG
+455 GITYDFQSQTNILSQG
-469 KITGGTFQ
+469 KITGGDFQ
-477 GTVTNNGAVIEN
+477 CLVTNNGAYIEN
-489 GTFTGDLVN
+489 GTFTGKVTN
-498 KTALDQ
+498 QMALNAD
-504 NGNTLEDNDGKRA
+504 GTVLEDSLGNKSP
-517 LGLISGGTFEGPVT
+517 GLISGGTFEGTVS
-531 NDPSCTI
+531 NEQSCTI
-538 SGGSF
+538 SGG
-543 TGDVTNR
+543 
-550 EVATISGGTFNDTV
+550 TFKSTV
-564 TSEGYI
+564 TSEGQLD
-570 ENGTFNG
+570 NGTFNG
-577 DVILNNGGVAGGIFN
+577 DVILNNGGVAGGVF
-592 GNGTVN
+592 NGTVN

-609 NGDVINDFMLA
+609 NGDVINDFLLA
-620 GGTYKGKVTNNGT
+620 GGTYHG
-633 IGINGTFYG
+633 
-642 PVINSKDIN
+642 
-651 GGTFLD
+651 
-657 TVTNNGKINGGTFL
+657 TVTNNTNGQ
-671 DTVSNN
+671 
-677 GKINGGT
+677 INGGT
-684 FSGAITGTGTIVEDA
+684 FSGAITGTGTIAADA
-699 VVKLTVSFHPNGGSG
+699 VKLTVTFHPNGGSG
-714 SMDQVTVDY
+714 SMDPVTVDY
-723 GTTYLFPEN
+723 GATYLFPEN

-740 RFVRWAIDSPDGDTT
+740 RFVRWAIDSPDGNTT
-755 AVPGGGLTILR
+755 SLPGGGLTIFQ

-809 TARRGDTVTITVK
+809 TARRGDTVTVTVK

-842 TLTDKGS
+842 TLTDKGG

-948 AVRWAASQGIVSGI
+948 AVRWAASQGIVSGV

-1042 FGLYKK
+1042 FGLYEK

>member
-27 MQAMQIFVKTLTGKT
+27 MQIFVKTLTGKT

-47 EPGDSISTVKTKI
+47 EPTDSVSAVKTKI

-73 TYQGKLLENDNETLA
+73 IFADKQLEDNRTLS
-88 DHNVQKDSTLHLTLR
+88 DYNIQKESTLHLTLR
-103 RSPGTAENP
+103 LSPGTAENP
-112 MKVLNKDE
+112 TDVSD
-120 LEAALMIDDN
+120 EAALKAAVQIDNN
-130 YIQLANDIGLTS
+130 YIQLSNNIDLTS

-152 DLNGFVLDAQRKCQ
+152 DLNGCVLNAGGHCP
-166 YVIRVYNGGNLTIVD
+166 VIRLDEAKLIVVD
-181 SDPNKPHYF
+181 SDPTKPHYF
-190 TVDENGLWTWNGTDA
+190 TVNENGLWKWNGTDE

-216 TGNQW
+216 TGG
-221 KANSPDGGSG
+221 NSAGFPSG
-231 GGLVIEGNS
+231 GGIVLNS
-240 SAELLSGSIVGCTSD
+240 NTSAELRSGSIVGCTSD
-255 KGGGVYVVLGASFVL
+255 KGGGVYL
-270 GDGESPARIIGC
+270 
-282 TAMHDGN
+282 TN
-289 STDLYGGGV
+289 S
-298 YVYTNHSASSTF
+298 
-310 TMNPGAEI
+310 
-318 RSCTVVSYSY
+318 
-328 YESGGGGVYVTEQ
+328 
-341 GVFTMNGGTISDCH
+341 
-355 VKKSSIGRGGDG
+355 
-367 GGVCLTG
+367 
-374 DATMNANGGEIKGC
+374 ATMHANGGQITGC

-398 DGDTIQADAN
+398 DGGTIQADTN

-415 GAVYNY
+415 GAVYN
-421 GTISGGVFPGDV
+421 
-433 TNQKT
+433 
-438 ATISGG
+438 
-444 TFTGAV
+444 
-450 TNEAS
+450 
-455 FGYDSRGDTYLCQG
+455 
-469 KITGGTFQ
+469 
-477 GTVTNNGAVIEN
+477 NG
-489 GTFTGDLVN
+489 
-498 KTALDQ
+498 
-504 NGNTLEDNDGKRA
+504 
-517 LGLISGGTFEGPVT
+517 
-531 NDPSCTI
+531 TI

-550 EVATISGGTFNDTV
+550 EVATFSGGTFNDTV
-564 TSEGYI
+564 TSEGSI

-592 GNGTVN
+592 GTVH

-609 NGDVINDFMLA
+609 NGDAINDFMLA

-651 GGTFLD
+651 GGTFLGD
-657 TVTNNGKINGGTFL
+657 VTNNTNGQINGGTFL

-684 FSGAITGTGTIVEDA
+684 FSGAITGTGTIVPVA
-699 VVKLTVSFHPNGGSG
+699 VKLSISFDPNGGSG
-714 SMDQVTVDY
+714 SMDPVTVDY

-740 RFVRWAIDSPDGDTT
+740 RFAHWAIDSLDGDTT

-788 RTSYAVSTGKTG
+788 RTSYSVSTGKTG

-809 TARRGDTVTITVK
+809 TARRGDTVTVTVK

-842 TLTDKGS
+842 TLTDKGG

-948 AVRWAASQGIVSGI
+948 AVRWAASQGIVSGV

-1042 FGLYKK
+1042 FGLYEK

>member
-27 MQAMQIFVKTLTGKT
+27 MQIFVKTLTGKH

-47 EPGDSISTVKTKI
+47 EPGDYISTVKTKI

-88 DHNVQKDSTLHLTLR
+88 DHNVQKDSTLILTLR
-103 RSPGTAENP
+103 LPGTAENL
-112 MKVLNKDE
+112 KSVSDE
-120 LEAALMIDDN
+120 TALKAAVQTEDSYIRLSGNID
-130 YIQLANDIGLTS
+130 LTAPLDIRE
-142 YLAVTKNVTL
+142 NVTL
-152 DLNGFVLDAQRKCQ
+152 DLNGCVLNAGYRCP
-166 YVIRVYNGGNLTIVD
+166 VIRLYDEAKLIVVD
-181 SDPNKPHYF
+181 SDPTKPHYF
-190 TVDENGLWTWNGTDA
+190 TVDENGLWKWNGTDA
-205 ATENK
+205 ATENE

-216 TGNQW
+216 TGGNS
-221 KANSPDGGSG
+221 KASIYFSSG
-231 GGLVIEGNS
+231 GGIVLNS
-240 SAELLSGSIVGCTSD
+240 NTSAELLSGSIVGCTSD
-255 KGGGVYVVLGASFVL
+255 KGGGVIVTMGASFVL
-270 GDGESPARIIGC
+270 GDGSSPARIIGC
-282 TAMHDGN
+282 TVSND
-289 STDLYGGGV
+289 STLMGGGV
-298 YVYTNHSASSTF
+298 YVTAGTPGDASF

-318 RSCTVVSYSY
+318 RSCTVVSDSYS
-328 YESGGGGVYVTEQ
+328 SWNCGGGVFIQ
-341 GVFTMNGGTISDCH
+341 DGIFTMNGGTITDCH
-355 VKKSSIGRGGDG
+355 VTEREATRRG

-374 DATMNANGGEIKGC
+374 GATMNANGGQITRC
-388 TADQG
+388 TANQG

-398 DGDTIQADAN
+398 AGSTIQADAN
-408 AKGTTFS
+408 TKGTTFS

-421 GTISGGVFPGDV
+421 GTISGGVFPDDV
-433 TNQKT
+433 TNLET

-450 TNEAS
+450 TNEVALQ
-455 FGYDSRGDTYLCQG
+455 YNNQSRTNILFQG

-498 KTALDQ
+498 KKALDQ
-504 NGNTLEDNDGKRA
+504 NGNTLMGDDGKRA
-517 LGLISGGTFEGPVT
+517 LGLISGGTFERPVT
-531 NDPSCTI
+531 NELNC
-538 SGGSF
+538 
-543 TGDVTNR
+543 
-550 EVATISGGTFNDTV
+550 AISGGTFKSTV
-564 TSEGYI
+564 TNKGDL

-577 DVILNNGGVAGGIFN
+577 DVTNDQGGGITGGIFN
-592 GNGTVN
+592 NGVVTN
-598 NKASYV
+598 HEYIAN
-604 ADGTF
+604 GIF
-609 NGDVINDFMLA
+609 NGDVINNGVLA
-620 GGTYKGKVTNNGT
+620 DGTYKKGKVTNNGT
-633 IGINGTFYG
+633 IGIDGTFYG
-642 PVINSKDIN
+642 PVINNKVIN
-651 GGTFLD
+651 GSTFLSDVTNNENGVISNGTFQG
-657 TVTNNGKINGGTFL
+657 TVTNNGQ
-671 DTVSNN
+671 
-677 GKINGGT
+677 INGGT

-699 VVKLTVSFHPNGGSG
+699 VVKLTVSFDPNGGSG
-714 SMDQVTVDY
+714 SMDPVTVDY
-723 GTTYLFPEN
+723 GATYLFPEN

-740 RFVRWAIDSPDGDTT
+740 RFAHWAIDSLDGDTT

-766 GTTAYA
+766 VTTAYA

-788 RTSYAVSTGKTG
+788 RTSYSVSTGKTG

-809 TARRGDTVTITVK
+809 TARRGDTVTVTVK

-842 TLTDKGS
+842 TLTDKGG

-906 FSPDASCTRAQ
+906 FSPDVSCTRAQ

-948 AVRWAASQGIVSGI
+948 AVRWAASQGIVSGV

-1006 AGPVAWAVK
+1006 AGPVAWAVE

>member
-27 MQAMQIFVKTLTGKT
+27 MQIFVKTLTGKH

-47 EPGDSISTVKTKI
+47 EPGDYISTVKTKI

-88 DHNVQKDSTLHLTLR
+88 DHNVQKDSTLILTLR
-103 RSPGTAENP
+103 LPGTAENL
-112 MKVLNKDE
+112 KSVSDE
-120 LEAALMIDDN
+120 TALKAAVQTEDS
-130 YIQLANDIGLTS
+130 YIRLSGNIELTS

-152 DLNGFVLDAQRKCQ
+152 DLNGFVLNAGYRCP
-166 YVIRVYNGGNLTIVD
+166 VIRLYDKAKLIVVD
-181 SDPNKPHYF
+181 NNPTKPHYF
-190 TVDENGLWTWNGTDA
+190 TVDKNNGLWKWDPDA
-205 ATENK
+205 TSGNE
-210 VLGGII
+210 VRGGII
-216 TGNQW
+216 TGG
-221 KANSPDGGSG
+221 NSAGFSSG
-231 GGLVIEGNS
+231 GGIVLDSNT
-240 SAELLSGSIVGCTSD
+240 SAELRSGSIVGCTSD
-255 KGGGVYVVLGASFVL
+255 KGGGVYVPDASFVL
-270 GDGESPARIIGC
+270 GGGSSPARIIGC
-282 TAMHDGN
+282 TVGN
-289 STDLYGGGV
+289 DSTLMGGGV
-298 YVYTNHSASSTF
+298 CVRANKPGSSSF

-318 RSCTVVSYSY
+318 RSCTVVSYGNSNY
-328 YESGGGGVYVTEQ
+328 GGGVYIE
-341 GVFTMNGGTISDCH
+341 GIFTMNGGTITDCH
-355 VKKSSIGRGGDG
+355 VTEREATRHG
-367 GGVCLTG
+367 GGVYLVG
-374 DATMNANGGEIKGC
+374 DATMNANGGEITDC

-393 GAAYN
+393 GTAYN
-398 DGDTIQADAN
+398 TGGTIQADAD
-408 AKGTTFS
+408 AEGTTFS
-415 GAVYNY
+415 DAVYN
-421 GTISGGVFPGDV
+421 
-433 TNQKT
+433 
-438 ATISGG
+438 
-444 TFTGAV
+444 
-450 TNEAS
+450 
-455 FGYDSRGDTYLCQG
+455 
-469 KITGGTFQ
+469 
-477 GTVTNNGAVIEN
+477 NG
-489 GTFTGDLVN
+489 
-498 KTALDQ
+498 
-504 NGNTLEDNDGKRA
+504 
-517 LGLISGGTFEGPVT
+517 
-531 NDPSCTI
+531 TI

-577 DVILNNGGVAGGIFN
+577 DVILNNGGVTGGVFK
-592 GNGTVN
+592 GTVN

-604 ADGTF
+604 AGGTF
-609 NGDVINDFMLA
+609 NGNVINDFLLA
-620 GGTYKGKVTNNGT
+620 GGTYHGTVTNTAKGKIDKGTFLGDVTNNGQIT
-633 IGINGTFYG
+633 
-642 PVINSKDIN
+642 
-651 GGTFLD
+651 
-657 TVTNNGKINGGTFL
+657 
-671 DTVSNN
+671 
-677 GKINGGT
+677 GGT
-684 FSGAITGTGTIVEDA
+684 FSGAITGTGTIAENA
-699 VVKLTVSFHPNGGSG
+699 VKLTVTFHPNGGSG
-714 SMDQVTVDY
+714 SMDPVTVDY
-723 GTTYLFPEN
+723 GATYLFPEN

-740 RFVRWAIDSPDGDTT
+740 RFVRWAIDSPDGNTT
-755 AVPGGGLTILR
+755 SLPGGGLTIFQ

-788 RTSYAVSTGKTG
+788 RTSYSVSTGKTGKTG

-842 TLTDKGS
+842 TLTDKGG

-926 GSPVVNYILPFEDV
+926 GSPVVNYILPFEDM

-1042 FGLYKK
+1042 FGLYEK

>member
-27 MQAMQIFVKTLTGKT
+27 IQIFVKTLTGKH

-47 EPGDSISTVKTKI
+47 EPGDYISTVKTKI
-60 QEKEGIPPDQQRL
+60 QKKEGIPPDQQQL

-88 DHNVQKDSTLHLTLR
+88 DHNVQKDSTLNLTLR
-103 RSPGTAENP
+103 LSPGTAENP
-112 MKVLNKDE
+112 TDVSD
-120 LEAALMIDDN
+120 EAALKAAVQIDNN
-130 YIQLANDIGLTS
+130 YIQLSNNIDLTS

-152 DLNGFVLDAQRKCQ
+152 DLNGFVLNAGGSCP
-166 YVIRVYNGGNLTIVD
+166 VIQLYNRAKLIVVD
-181 SDPNKPHYF
+181 SDPTKPHYF
-190 TVDENGLWTWNGTDA
+190 TVNENGLWKWNGTDA

-216 TGNQW
+216 TGGNS
-221 KANSPDGGSG
+221 KASIYFSSG
-231 GGLVIEGNS
+231 GGLVLDKNT
-240 SAELLSGSIVGCTSD
+240 SAELRSGSIVGCTSD
-255 KGGGVYVVLGASFVL
+255 KGGGVIVTTGASFVL
-270 GDGESPARIIGC
+270 GDGSSPAHIIGC
-282 TAMHDGN
+282 TVSGD
-289 STDLYGGGV
+289 STLMGGGV
-298 YVYTNHSASSTF
+298 YVTAGTPGDASF

-318 RSCTVVSYSY
+318 RSCTVVSDSY
-328 YESGGGGVYVTEQ
+328 RSWNCGGGVYIQ
-341 GVFTMNGGTISDCH
+341 DGIFTMNGGTITYCH
-355 VKKSSIGRGGDG
+355 VTEREATRRG
-367 GGVCLTG
+367 GGVYLTNS
-374 DATMNANGGEIKGC
+374 ATMHVNGGQITGC

-398 DGDTIQADAN
+398 AGSTIQADAD
-408 AKGTTFS
+408 AKGTSFS
-415 GAVYNY
+415 GAVYNN
-421 GTISGGVFPGDV
+421 GTISGGSFTGDV
-433 TNQKT
+433 TNREV

-450 TNEAS
+450 TNEANLA
-455 FGYDSRGDTYLCQG
+455 YDSSSHSLLLCQG
-469 KITGGTFQ
+469 KITGGTFE
-477 GTVTNNGAVIEN
+477 GAVTNNGAVIES
-489 GTFTGDLVN
+489 GTFTGTVIN
-498 KTALDQ
+498 KKALDQ
-504 NGNTLEDNDGKRA
+504 NGNTLEGDDKKPA

-531 NDPSCTI
+531 NDPGCTI

-577 DVILNNGGVAGGIFN
+577 DVILNNGGVAGGVFN
-592 GNGTVN
+592 DGTVN

-609 NGDVINDFMLA
+609 NGEVINDFMLA

-657 TVTNNGKINGGTFL
+657 TVTNNGQ
-671 DTVSNN
+671 
-677 GKINGGT
+677 INGGT

-699 VVKLTVSFHPNGGSG
+699 VKLSVSFDPNGGSG
-714 SMDQVTVDY
+714 SMDPVTVDY
-723 GTTYLFPEN
+723 GATYLFPEN

-740 RFVRWAIDSPDGDTT
+740 RFAHWAIDSLDGDTT
-755 AVPGGGLTILR
+755 AVPGGELTILR

-788 RTSYAVSTGKTG
+788 RTSYSVSTGKTGKTG

-842 TLTDKGS
+842 TLTDKGG

-894 EQGITGGTDENH
+894 ELGITGGTDENH

-917 IVTFLWRAA
+917 IVTFLWQAA
-926 GSPVVNYILPFEDV
+926 GSPVVNYILPSEDV

-1023 NGLFGTEN
+1023 NGLFGTEDP
-1031 ICTRAQIVTFL
+1031 CTRAQIVTFL
-1042 FGLYKK
+1042 FGLYEK

>member
-47 EPGDSISTVKTKI
+47 EPGDSISAVKTKI
-60 QEKEGIPPDQQRL
+60 QEKEGIPSDQQRL
-73 TYQGKLLENDNETLA
+73 TYGGKLLENDNETLA
-88 DHNVQKDSTLHLTLR
+88 DHHVQKESTLILTLR
-103 RSPGTAENP
+103 LPGTAENL
-112 MKVLNKDE
+112 KSVSDE
-120 LEAALMIDDN
+120 TALKAAVQTEDS
-130 YIQLANDIGLTS
+130 YIRLSGNMDLTAPLDIRE
-142 YLAVTKNVTL
+142 NVTL
-152 DLNGFVLDAQRKCQ
+152 DLNGCVLNAGYRCP
-166 YVIRVYNGGNLTIVD
+166 VIRLYDEAKLIVVD
-181 SDPNKPHYF
+181 SDPTKPHYF
-190 TVDENGLWTWNGTDA
+190 TVDENGLWKWNGTDA
-205 ATENK
+205 ATENE

-216 TGNQW
+216 TGGNS
-221 KANSPDGGSG
+221 KAYIYFSSG
-231 GGLVIEGNS
+231 GGIVLDSNT

-255 KGGGVYVVLGASFVL
+255 KGGGVIVTTGASFVL
-270 GDGESPARIIGC
+270 GDGSSPARIIGC
-282 TAMHDGN
+282 TVSND
-289 STDLYGGGV
+289 STLMGGGV
-298 YVYTNHSASSTF
+298 YVTAGTPGDASF

-318 RSCTVVSYSY
+318 RSCTVVSDSYS
-328 YESGGGGVYVTEQ
+328 SWNCGGGVFIQ
-341 GVFTMNGGTISDCH
+341 DGIFTMNGGTITDCH
-355 VKKSSIGRGGDG
+355 VTEREATRRG

-374 DATMNANGGEIKGC
+374 GATMNANGGQITRC
-388 TADQG
+388 TARLG

-398 DGDTIQADAN
+398 AGGTIQADAD
-408 AKGTTFS
+408 AEGTTFS

-421 GTISGGVFPGDV
+421 GTISGGVFPDDV
-433 TNQKT
+433 TNLET

-450 TNEAS
+450 TNEA
-455 FGYDSRGDTYLCQG
+455 GLNYDLDSYSNLLCQG
-469 KITGGTFQ
+469 KITGGTFE
-477 GTVTNNGAVIEN
+477 GAVTNNGAVIEN

-498 KTALDQ
+498 KKALDQ
-504 NGNTLEDNDGKRA
+504 NGNTLKDSHGELA
-517 LGLISGGTFEGPVT
+517 LGLISGGTFEGTVS
-531 NDPSCTI
+531 NEQSCTI
-538 SGGSF
+538 SGG
-543 TGDVTNR
+543 
-550 EVATISGGTFNDTV
+550 TFKSTV
-564 TSEGYI
+564 TSEGQLD
-570 ENGTFNG
+570 NGTFNG
-577 DVILNNGGVAGGIFN
+577 DVILNNGGVTGGIF
-592 GNGTVN
+592 NGTVN

-609 NGDVINDFMLA
+609 NGNVINDFMLA
-620 GGTYKGKVTNNGT
+620 GGTYHG
-633 IGINGTFYG
+633 
-642 PVINSKDIN
+642 
-651 GGTFLD
+651 
-657 TVTNNGKINGGTFL
+657 TVTNNTNGQ
-671 DTVSNN
+671 
-677 GKINGGT
+677 INGGT
-684 FSGAITGTGTIVEDA
+684 FSGAITGTGTIAADA
-699 VVKLTVSFHPNGGSG
+699 VKLTVTFHPNGGSG
-714 SMDQVTVDY
+714 SMDPVTVDY
-723 GTTYLFPEN
+723 GATYLFPEN

-740 RFVRWAIDSPDGDTT
+740 RFVRWAIDSPDGNTT
-755 AVPGGGLTILR
+755 SLPGGGLTIFQ

-788 RTSYAVSTGKTG
+788 RTSHSVSTGKTG

-809 TARRGDTVTITVK
+809 TARRGDTVTVTVK

-842 TLTDKGS
+842 TLTDKGG

-948 AVRWAASQGIVSGI
+948 AVRWAASQGIVSGV

-1042 FGLYKK
+1042 FGLYEK

>member
-27 MQAMQIFVKTLTGKT
+27 MQIFVKTLTGKH

-47 EPGDSISTVKTKI
+47 EPGDYISTVKTKI

-88 DHNVQKDSTLHLTLR
+88 DHNVQKDSTLILTLR
-103 RSPGTAENP
+103 LPGTAENL
-112 MKVLNKDE
+112 KSVSDE
-120 LEAALMIDDN
+120 TALKAAVQTEDSYIRLSGNID
-130 YIQLANDIGLTS
+130 LTAPLDIRE
-142 YLAVTKNVTL
+142 NVTL
-152 DLNGFVLDAQRKCQ
+152 DLNGCVLNAGYRCP
-166 YVIRVYNGGNLTIVD
+166 VIRLYDEAKLIVVD
-181 SDPNKPHYF
+181 SDPTKPHYF
-190 TVDENGLWTWNGTDA
+190 TVDENGLWKWNGTDA
-205 ATENK
+205 ATENE

-216 TGNQW
+216 TGGNS
-221 KANSPDGGSG
+221 KASIYFSSG
-231 GGLVIEGNS
+231 GGIVLNS
-240 SAELLSGSIVGCTSD
+240 NTSAELLSGSIVGCTSD
-255 KGGGVYVVLGASFVL
+255 KGGGVIVTTGASFVL
-270 GDGESPARIIGC
+270 GDGSSPARIIGC
-282 TAMHDGN
+282 TVSND
-289 STDLYGGGV
+289 STLMGGGV
-298 YVYTNHSASSTF
+298 YVTAGTPGDASF

-318 RSCTVVSYSY
+318 RSCTVVSDSYS
-328 YESGGGGVYVTEQ
+328 SWNCGGGVFIQ
-341 GVFTMNGGTISDCH
+341 DGIFTMNGGTITDCH
-355 VKKSSIGRGGDG
+355 VTEREATRRG

-374 DATMNANGGEIKGC
+374 GATMNANGGQITRC

-398 DGDTIQADAN
+398 AGSTIQADAD
-408 AKGTTFS
+408 AKGTSFS
-415 GAVYNY
+415 GAVYNN
-421 GTISGGVFPGDV
+421 GTISGGVFTGDV

-450 TNEAS
+450 TNEAG
-455 FGYDSRGDTYLCQG
+455 FGYDSRGDTYLRQG

-489 GTFTGDLVN
+489 GTFTGTVIN
-498 KTALDQ
+498 KKALGQ
-504 NGNTLEDNDGKRA
+504 NGNTLEGNDKKPA

-531 NDPSCTI
+531 N
-538 SGGSF
+538 
-543 TGDVTNR
+543 
-550 EVATISGGTFNDTV
+550 
-564 TSEGYI
+564 
-570 ENGTFNG
+570 NGQIT
-577 DVILNNGGVAGGIFN
+577 
-592 GNGTVN
+592 
-598 NKASYV
+598 
-604 ADGTF
+604 
-609 NGDVINDFMLA
+609 
-620 GGTYKGKVTNNGT
+620 
-633 IGINGTFYG
+633 
-642 PVINSKDIN
+642 
-651 GGTFLD
+651 
-657 TVTNNGKINGGTFL
+657 
-671 DTVSNN
+671 
-677 GKINGGT
+677 GGT
-684 FSGAITGTGTIVEDA
+684 FSGAITGTGTIAENA
-699 VVKLTVSFHPNGGSG
+699 VKLTVTFHPNGGSG
-714 SMDQVTVDY
+714 SMDPVTVDY
-723 GTTYLFPEN
+723 GATYLFPEN

-740 RFVRWAIDSPDGDTT
+740 RFVRWAIDSPDGNTT
-755 AVPGGGLTILR
+755 SLPGGGLTIFQ

-788 RTSYAVSTGKTG
+788 RTSYSVSTGKTGKTG

-842 TLTDKGS
+842 TLTDKGG

-926 GSPVVNYILPFEDV
+926 GSPVVNYILPFEDM

-1042 FGLYKK
+1042 FGLYEK

>member
-1 MKKKRLFRTLTAT
+1 MKKKRLFRILTAT

-27 MQAMQIFVKTLTGKT
+27 MQIFVKTLTGKH

-47 EPGDSISTVKTKI
+47 EPGDYISTVKTKI
-60 QEKEGIPPDQQRL
+60 QEKEGIPPDQQQL

-88 DHNVQKDSTLHLTLR
+88 DHNVQKDSTLNLTLR
-103 RSPGTAENP
+103 LSPGTAENP
-112 MKVLNKDE
+112 TDVSD
-120 LEAALMIDDN
+120 EAALKAAVQIDNN
-130 YIQLANDIGLTS
+130 YIQLSNNIDLTS

-166 YVIRVYNGGNLTIVD
+166 YVIRVYDGGNLTIVD

-190 TVDENGLWTWNGTDA
+190 TVDENSGLWTWDPN
-205 ATENK
+205 ATSGNE

-231 GGLVIEGNS
+231 GGLLIERNS

-255 KGGGVYVVLGASFVL
+255 KGGGVHVTIGASFAL
-270 GDGESPARIIGC
+270 GGGRSPACIIGC
-282 TAMHDGN
+282 TAMRDG
-289 STDLYGGGV
+289 TADQLYGGGV

-318 RSCTVVSYSY
+318 RSCTVVSY
-328 YESGGGGVYVTEQ
+328 GHNNGFGGGVCVTDEA
-341 GVFTMNGGTISDCH
+341 VFTMNGGTITDCH
-355 VKKSSIGRGGDG
+355 AKESSIGRDGIG
-367 GGVCLTG
+367 GGVYLDG
-374 DATMNANGGEIKGC
+374 GATMNANGGQIRGC
-388 TADQG
+388 TANLG

-398 DGDTIQADAN
+398 AGSTIQADAN
-408 AKGTTFS
+408 TKGTTFS
-415 GAVYNY
+415 GAVCNNY
-421 GTISGGVFPGDV
+421 GTISGGVFTGDV

-450 TNEAS
+450 TNEAG
-455 FGYDSRGDTYLCQG
+455 FWYDSRGDTYLRQG

-477 GTVTNNGAVIEN
+477 STVTNNGACIEN

-538 SGGSF
+538 SGG
-543 TGDVTNR
+543 
-550 EVATISGGTFNDTV
+550 TFNDTV
-564 TSEGYI
+564 TSEGSI

-592 GNGTVN
+592 GTVH

-609 NGDVINDFMLA
+609 NGDAINDFLLA
-620 GGTYKGKVTNNGT
+620 GGTYHG
-633 IGINGTFYG
+633 
-642 PVINSKDIN
+642 
-651 GGTFLD
+651 
-657 TVTNNGKINGGTFL
+657 TVTNNTNGQINGGTFL

-684 FSGAITGTGTIVEDA
+684 FSGAITGTGNIAEDA
-699 VVKLTVSFHPNGGSG
+699 VVKLTVSFDPNGGSG
-714 SMDQVTVDY
+714 SMDPVTVDY

-740 RFVRWAIDSPDGDTT
+740 RFVRWAIDSPDGNTT
-755 AVPGGGLTILR
+755 SLPGGGLTIFQ

-772 VWEDIPASTGG
+772 VWEDIPASSGG

-809 TARRGDTVTITVK
+809 TARRGDTVTVTVK

-906 FSPDASCTRAQ
+906 FSPDAPCTRAQ
-917 IVTFLWRAA
+917 IVTFLWQAA

-948 AVRWAASQGIVSGI
+948 AVRWAASQGIVSGV

-1042 FGLYKK
+1042 FGLYEK

>member
-14 VLCLSMLCMNASA
+14 VLCLSMLCMSASA

-47 EPGDSISTVKTKI
+47 EPGDYISTVKTKI
-60 QEKEGIPPDQQRL
+60 QEQEGIPPDQQQL
-73 TYQGKLLENDNETLA
+73 TYRGKLLENDNETLA
-88 DHNVQKDSTLHLTLR
+88 DYNIQKESTLILKLR
-103 RSPGTAENP
+103 LPGTAENL
-112 MKVLNKDE
+112 KSVSDE
-120 LEAALMIDDN
+120 TALKAAVQTENAYIRLTGNID
-130 YIQLANDIGLTS
+130 LTD
-142 YLAVTKNVTL
+142 YLTIRKNVTL
-152 DLNGFVLDAQRKCQ
+152 DLNGFVLNAQRKCF
-166 YVIRVYNGGNLTIVD
+166 YVIRICDGGKLTIVD
-181 SDPNKPHYF
+181 SNPNKPHYF
-190 TVDENGLWTWNGTDA
+190 TVDENNGLWTWNGTDEV
-205 ATENK
+205 TKNE
-210 VLGGII
+210 VLGGVI

-221 KANSPDGGSG
+221 KSGSLGASSG
-231 GGLVIEGNS
+231 GGIALDRNS
-240 SAELLSGSIVGCTSD
+240 SAELLSGSVVGCTSD
-255 KGGGVYVVLGASFVL
+255 KGGGVYVPIGTSFVL
-270 GDGESPARIIGC
+270 GGGSSPARIIGC
-282 TAMHDGN
+282 TAMSDGEV
-289 STDLYGGGV
+289 TDLCGGGV

-318 RSCTVVSYSY
+318 RSCTVVSD
-328 YESGGGGVYVTEQ
+328 EKTNFGINCGGGVYVTEG
-341 GVFTMNGGTISDCH
+341 GVFTMNGGTITDCR
-355 VKKSSIGRGGDG
+355 VKENSTGRNFDG
-367 GGVCLTG
+367 GGVYLDG
-374 DATMNANGGEIKGC
+374 GATMNANGGQITNC
-388 TADQG
+388 TANQG
-393 GAAYN
+393 GAVYN
-398 DGDTIQADAN
+398 ANSTIQADAN
-408 AKGTTFS
+408 AKDRTTFS
-415 GAVYNY
+415 DAVYNY

-433 TNQKT
+433 TNQEM

-450 TNEAS
+450 TNNA
-455 FGYDSRGDTYLCQG
+455 GITYDFQSQTNILSQG
-469 KITGGTFQ
+469 KITGGDFQ
-477 GTVTNNGAVIEN
+477 CLVTNNGASIEN
-489 GTFTGDLVN
+489 GTFTGKVTN
-498 KTALDQ
+498 QMALNAD
-504 NGNTLEDNDGKRA
+504 GTVLEDSLGNKSP
-517 LGLISGGTFEGPVT
+517 GLISGGTFEGPVT

-538 SGGSF
+538 SGG
-543 TGDVTNR
+543 
-550 EVATISGGTFNDTV
+550 TFKSTV

-577 DVILNNGGVAGGIFN
+577 DVILNNGGVTGGIF
-592 GNGTVN
+592 NGTVN

-609 NGDVINDFMLA
+609 NGNVINDFLLA
-620 GGTYKGKVTNNGT
+620 GGTYHG
-633 IGINGTFYG
+633 
-642 PVINSKDIN
+642 
-651 GGTFLD
+651 
-657 TVTNNGKINGGTFL
+657 TVTNNTNGQ
-671 DTVSNN
+671 
-677 GKINGGT
+677 INGGT
-684 FSGAITGTGTIVEDA
+684 FSGAITGTGTIAENA
-699 VVKLTVSFHPNGGSG
+699 VKLTVTFHPNGGSG
-714 SMDQVTVDY
+714 AMDTMTVAY
-723 GTTYLFPEN
+723 GETVIFPEN

-740 RFVRWAIDSPDGDTT
+740 RFAHWAIDSPDGNTT
-755 AVPGGGLTILR
+755 SLPGGGLTIFQ

-772 VWEDIPASTGG
+772 VWEDIPASSGG

-809 TARRGDTVTITVK
+809 TARRGDTVTVTVK

-948 AVRWAASQGIVSGI
+948 AVRWAASQGIVSGV

-1042 FGLYKK
+1042 FGLYEK

>member
-27 MQAMQIFVKTLTGKT
+27 MQIFVKTLTGKH

-47 EPGDSISTVKTKI
+47 EPGDYISTVKTKI

-88 DHNVQKDSTLHLTLR
+88 DHNVQKDSTLILTLR
-103 RSPGTAENP
+103 LPGTAENL
-112 MKVLNKDE
+112 KSVSDE
-120 LEAALMIDDN
+120 TALKAAVQTEDSYIRLSGNID
-130 YIQLANDIGLTS
+130 LTAPLDIRE
-142 YLAVTKNVTL
+142 NVTL
-152 DLNGFVLDAQRKCQ
+152 DLNGCVLNAGYRCP
-166 YVIRVYNGGNLTIVD
+166 VIRLYDEAKLIVVD
-181 SDPNKPHYF
+181 SDPTKPHYF
-190 TVDENGLWTWNGTDA
+190 TVDENGLWKWNGTDA
-205 ATENK
+205 ATENE

-216 TGNQW
+216 TGGNS
-221 KANSPDGGSG
+221 KASIYFSSG
-231 GGLVIEGNS
+231 GGIVLNS
-240 SAELLSGSIVGCTSD
+240 NTSAELLSGSIVGCTSD
-255 KGGGVYVVLGASFVL
+255 KGGGVIVTMGASFVL
-270 GDGESPARIIGC
+270 GDGSSPAHIIGC
-282 TAMHDGN
+282 TVSGD
-289 STDLYGGGV
+289 SELCGGGV
-298 YVYTNHSASSTF
+298 CVLANKPGNASF
-310 TMNPGAEI
+310 TMNPGAKI
-318 RSCTVVSYSY
+318 RSCTVVSDSY
-328 YESGGGGVYVTEQ
+328 RSWNCGGGVYIQ
-341 GVFTMNGGTISDCH
+341 DGIFTMNGGTITYCH
-355 VKKSSIGRGGDG
+355 VTEREATRRG

-374 DATMNANGGEIKGC
+374 GATMNANGGQITGC

-393 GAAYN
+393 GTAYN
-398 DGDTIQADAN
+398 AGGTIQADAD
-408 AKGTTFS
+408 AKGTSFS
-415 GAVYNY
+415 GAVYNN
-421 GTISGGVFPGDV
+421 GTISGGVFTGNV
-433 TNQKT
+433 TNLET

-450 TNEAS
+450 TNEA
-455 FGYDSRGDTYLCQG
+455 GLNYDLDSYSNLLCQG
-469 KITGGTFQ
+469 KITGGTFE
-477 GTVTNNGAVIEN
+477 GAVTNNGAVIEN

-517 LGLISGGTFEGPVT
+517 LGLISGGTFERPVT
-531 NDPSCTI
+531 NDPSC
-538 SGGSF
+538 
-543 TGDVTNR
+543 
-550 EVATISGGTFNDTV
+550 TISGGTFNDTV
-564 TSEGYI
+564 TSEGSI

-577 DVILNNGGVAGGIFN
+577 DVILNNGGVAGGVFN
-592 GNGTVN
+592 DGTVN

-657 TVTNNGKINGGTFL
+657 TV
-671 DTVSNN
+671 SNN

-684 FSGAITGTGTIVEDA
+684 FSGAITGTGNIAADA

-714 SMDQVTVDY
+714 TMAPVTVDY
-723 GTTYLFPEN
+723 GATYLFPEN

-740 RFVRWAIDSPDGDTT
+740 RFARWAIDSPDGNTT
-755 AVPGGGLTILR
+755 SLPGGGLTILR

-772 VWEDIPASTGG
+772 VWEDIPASSGG

-788 RTSYAVSTGKTG
+788 RTSYSVSTGKTG

-948 AVRWAASQGIVSGI
+948 AVRWAASQGIVSGV

-1023 NGLFGTEN
+1023 NGLFGTEDP
-1031 ICTRAQIVTFL
+1031 CTRAQIVTFL
-1042 FGLYKK
+1042 FGLYQK

>member
-27 MQAMQIFVKTLTGKT
+27 MQIFVKTLTGKT

-47 EPGDSISTVKTKI
+47 EPGDSISAVKTKI
-60 QEKEGIPPDQQRL
+60 QKKEGIPPANQQL

-88 DHNVQKDSTLHLTLR
+88 DHHVQKESTLHLKLR
-103 RSPGTAENP
+103 LSPGTVENSTD
-112 MKVLNKDE
+112 VSD
-120 LEAALMIDDN
+120 EAALKAAVQTEDS
-130 YIQLANDIGLTS
+130 YIQLTGNIELTS

-166 YVIRVYNGGNLTIVD
+166 YVIRVYDGGNLTIVD
-181 SDPNKPHYF
+181 SDPTKPHYF
-190 TVDENGLWTWNGTDA
+190 TADENSGLWTWDPN
-205 ATENK
+205 ATSGNE

-221 KANSPDGGSG
+221 KANSLDGGSG

-477 GTVTNNGAVIEN
+477 GTVTNNGASIEN

-498 KTALDQ
+498 KKALDQ
-504 NGNTLEDNDGKRA
+504 NGNTLKDSHGELA

-531 NDPSCTI
+531 NAPSCTI

-577 DVILNNGGVAGGIFN
+577 DVILNNGGVAGGVF
-592 GNGTVN
+592 NGTVH

-604 ADGTF
+604 DDGTF
-609 NGDVINDFMLA
+609 NGDVINDSLLA
-620 GGTYKGKVTNNGT
+620 GGTYHG
-633 IGINGTFYG
+633 
-642 PVINSKDIN
+642 
-651 GGTFLD
+651 
-657 TVTNNGKINGGTFL
+657 TVTNNTKGQ
-671 DTVSNN
+671 
-677 GKINGGT
+677 INGGT
-684 FSGAITGTGTIVEDA
+684 FSGAITGTGTIVPVA
-699 VVKLTVSFHPNGGSG
+699 VKLSVSFDPNGGSG
-714 SMDQVTVDY
+714 TMDPVTVDY
-723 GTTYLFPEN
+723 GATYLFPEN

-740 RFVRWAIDSPDGDTT
+740 RFAHWAIDSLDGGTT

-772 VWEDIPASTGG
+772 VWEDIPASSGG

-788 RTSYAVSTGKTG
+788 RTSYAVSTGKTGKTG

-842 TLTDKGS
+842 TLTDKGG

-926 GSPVVNYILPFEDV
+926 GSPVVNYILPSEDV

-948 AVRWAASQGIVSGI
+948 AVRWAASQGIVSGV

-1023 NGLFGTEN
+1023 NGLFGTEDP
-1031 ICTRAQIVTFL
+1031 CTRAQIVTFL

>member
-27 MQAMQIFVKTLTGKT
+27 MQIFVKTLTGKT

-47 EPGDSISTVKTKI
+47 EPGDYISTVKTKI

-88 DHNVQKDSTLHLTLR
+88 DYNIQKESTLNLTLR
-103 RSPGTAENP
+103 LSPGTAENSTD
-112 MKVLNKDE
+112 VSD
-120 LEAALMIDDN
+120 EAALKAAVQIDNN
-130 YIQLANDIGLTS
+130 YIQLSNNIDLTS

-166 YVIRVYNGGNLTIVD
+166 YVIRVYDGGNLTIVD

-190 TVDENGLWTWNGTDA
+190 TVDENSGLWTWDPN
-205 ATENK
+205 ATSGNE

-231 GGLVIEGNS
+231 GGLLIERNS

-255 KGGGVYVVLGASFVL
+255 KGGGVHVTIGASFAL
-270 GDGESPARIIGC
+270 GGGRSPACIIGC
-282 TAMHDGN
+282 TAMRDG
-289 STDLYGGGV
+289 TADQLYGGGV

-318 RSCTVVSYSY
+318 RSCTVVSYGY
-328 YESGGGGVYVTEQ
+328 NNGFGGGVCVTDEA
-341 GVFTMNGGTISDCH
+341 VFTMNGGTITDCH
-355 VKKSSIGRGGDG
+355 AKESSIGRDGIG
-367 GGVCLTG
+367 GGVYLDG
-374 DATMNANGGEIKGC
+374 GATMNANGGEITRC

-398 DGDTIQADAN
+398 DGGTIQADAN
-408 AKGTTFS
+408 TKGTTFS
-415 GAVYNY
+415 GAVYNTD
-421 GTISGGVFPGDV
+421 TISGGVFTGDV

-450 TNEAS
+450 TNEAG
-455 FGYDSRGDTYLCQG
+455 FWYDSRGDTYLRQG

-477 GTVTNNGAVIEN
+477 STVTNNGACIEN

-538 SGGSF
+538 SGG
-543 TGDVTNR
+543 
-550 EVATISGGTFNDTV
+550 TFNDTV
-564 TSEGYI
+564 TSEGSI

-592 GNGTVN
+592 GTVH

-609 NGDVINDFMLA
+609 NGDAINDFLLA
-620 GGTYKGKVTNNGT
+620 GGTYHG
-633 IGINGTFYG
+633 
-642 PVINSKDIN
+642 
-651 GGTFLD
+651 
-657 TVTNNGKINGGTFL
+657 TVTNNTNGQINGGTFL

-684 FSGAITGTGTIVEDA
+684 FSGAITGTGTIVENA

-714 SMDQVTVDY
+714 TMDPVTVDY
-723 GTTYLFPEN
+723 GATYLFPEN

-740 RFVRWAIDSPDGDTT
+740 RFVRWAIDSPDGNTT
-755 AVPGGGLTILR
+755 SLPGGGLTIFQ

-772 VWEDIPASTGG
+772 VWEDIPASSGG

-809 TARRGDTVTITVK
+809 TARRGDTVTVTVK

-948 AVRWAASQGIVSGI
+948 AVRWAASQGIVSGV

-1042 FGLYKK
+1042 FGLYEK

>member
-1 MKKKRLFRTLTAT
+1 MKKRLLSTLTAT
-14 VLCLSMLCMNASA
+14 VLCLSMLCMSASA

-47 EPGDSISTVKTKI
+47 EPGDYISTVKTKI
-60 QEKEGIPPDQQRL
+60 QEQEGIPPDQQQL
-73 TYQGKLLENDNETLA
+73 TYRGKLLENDNETLA
-88 DHNVQKDSTLHLTLR
+88 DYNIQKESTLILKLR
-103 RSPGTAENP
+103 LPGTAENL
-112 MKVLNKDE
+112 KSVSDE
-120 LEAALMIDDN
+120 TALKAAVQTENAYIRLTGNID
-130 YIQLANDIGLTS
+130 LTD
-142 YLAVTKNVTL
+142 YLTIRKNVTL
-152 DLNGFVLDAQRKCQ
+152 DLNGFVLNAQRKCF
-166 YVIRVYNGGNLTIVD
+166 YVIRICDGGKLTIVD
-181 SDPNKPHYF
+181 SNPNKPHYF
-190 TVDENGLWTWNGTDA
+190 TVDENNGLWTWNGTDEV
-205 ATENK
+205 TKNE
-210 VLGGII
+210 VLGGVI

-221 KANSPDGGSG
+221 KSGSLGASSG
-231 GGLVIEGNS
+231 GGIVLDRNS
-240 SAELLSGSIVGCTSD
+240 SAELLSGSVVGCTSD
-255 KGGGVYVVLGASFVL
+255 KGGGVYVPIGTSFVL
-270 GDGESPARIIGC
+270 GGGSSPARIIGC
-282 TAMHDGN
+282 TAMSDGEV
-289 STDLYGGGV
+289 TDLCGGGV

-318 RSCTVVSYSY
+318 RSCTVVSD
-328 YESGGGGVYVTEQ
+328 EKTNFGINCGGGVYVTEG
-341 GVFTMNGGTISDCH
+341 GVFTMNGGTITDCR
-355 VKKSSIGRGGDG
+355 VKENSTGRNFDG
-367 GGVCLTG
+367 GGVYLDG
-374 DATMNANGGEIKGC
+374 GATMNANGGQITNC
-388 TADQG
+388 TANQG
-393 GAAYN
+393 GAVYN
-398 DGDTIQADAN
+398 ANSTIQADAN
-408 AKGTTFS
+408 AKDRTTFS
-415 GAVYNY
+415 DAVYNY

-433 TNQKT
+433 TNQET

-444 TFTGAV
+444 TFNGAV
-450 TNEAS
+450 TNNA
-455 FGYDSRGDTYLCQG
+455 GITYDFQSQTNILSQG
-469 KITGGTFQ
+469 KITGGDFQ
-477 GTVTNNGAVIEN
+477 CLVTNNGASIEN
-489 GTFTGDLVN
+489 GTFTGKVTN
-498 KTALDQ
+498 QMALNAD
-504 NGNTLEDNDGKRA
+504 GTVLEDSLGNKSP
-517 LGLISGGTFEGPVT
+517 GLISGGTFEGPVT

-538 SGGSF
+538 SGG
-543 TGDVTNR
+543 
-550 EVATISGGTFNDTV
+550 TFKSTV

-577 DVILNNGGVAGGIFN
+577 DVILNNGGVTGGIF
-592 GNGTVN
+592 NGTVN

-609 NGDVINDFMLA
+609 NGNVINDFLLA
-620 GGTYKGKVTNNGT
+620 GGTYHG
-633 IGINGTFYG
+633 
-642 PVINSKDIN
+642 
-651 GGTFLD
+651 
-657 TVTNNGKINGGTFL
+657 TVTNNTNGQ
-671 DTVSNN
+671 
-677 GKINGGT
+677 INGGT
-684 FSGAITGTGTIVEDA
+684 FSGAITGTGTIAENA
-699 VVKLTVSFHPNGGSG
+699 VKLTVTFHPNGGSG
-714 SMDQVTVDY
+714 AMDTMTVAY
-723 GTTYLFPEN
+723 GETVIFPEN

-740 RFVRWAIDSPDGDTT
+740 RFAHWAIDSPDGNTT
-755 AVPGGGLTILR
+755 SLPGGGLTIFQ

-772 VWEDIPASTGG
+772 VWEDIPASSGG

-809 TARRGDTVTITVK
+809 TARRGDTVTVTVK

-948 AVRWAASQGIVSGI
+948 AVRWAASQGIVSGV

-1042 FGLYKK
+1042 FGLYEK

>member
-27 MQAMQIFVKTLTGKT
+27 MQIFVKTLTGKT

-47 EPGDSISTVKTKI
+47 EPGDSISAVKTKI
-60 QEKEGIPPDQQRL
+60 QKKEGIPPANQQL

-88 DHNVQKDSTLHLTLR
+88 DHHVQKESTLHLKLR
-103 RSPGTAENP
+103 LSPGTAENSTD
-112 MKVLNKDE
+112 VSDE
-120 LEAALMIDDN
+120 NALKAAVQIDNN
-130 YIQLANDIGLTS
+130 YIRLSGNIDLTAP
-142 YLAVTKNVTL
+142 LEVKKNVTL
-152 DLNGFVLDAQRKCQ
+152 DLNGCVLNAGGRCP
-166 YVIRVYNGGNLTIVD
+166 VIQLCDEAKLIVVD
-181 SDPNKPHYF
+181 SNPTKPHHF
-190 TVDENGLWTWNGTDA
+190 TVDENGLWKWNGTDA
-205 ATENK
+205 ATENE

-216 TGNQW
+216 TGG
-221 KANSPDGGSG
+221 NSAGFPSG
-231 GGLVIEGNS
+231 GGIVLNS
-240 SAELLSGSIVGCTSD
+240 NTSAELRSGSIVGCTSD
-255 KGGGVYVVLGASFVL
+255 KGGGVIVTTGASFVL
-270 GDGESPARIIGC
+270 GDGSSPARIIGC
-282 TAMHDGN
+282 TVSND
-289 STDLYGGGV
+289 STLMGGGV
-298 YVYTNHSASSTF
+298 YVTANTSGDASF

-318 RSCTVVSYSY
+318 RSCTVVSDSY
-328 YESGGGGVYVTEQ
+328 RSWNCGGGVFIQ
-341 GVFTMNGGTISDCH
+341 DGIFTMNGGTITDCH
-355 VKKSSIGRGGDG
+355 IAERDATTRYG
-367 GGVCLTG
+367 GGVYLTNS
-374 DATMNANGGEIKGC
+374 ATMHVNGGEITGC

-398 DGDTIQADAN
+398 DGGTIQADAN

-415 GAVYNY
+415 GAVCNNY
-421 GTISGGVFPGDV
+421 GTISGGVFTGDV

-450 TNEAS
+450 TNEAG
-455 FGYDSRGDTYLCQG
+455 FGYNSRGDTYLCQG
-469 KITGGTFQ
+469 KITGGTFEEA
-477 GTVTNNGAVIEN
+477 VTNNGAVIES
-489 GTFTGDLVN
+489 GTFTGTVIN
-498 KTALDQ
+498 KKALDQ
-504 NGNTLEDNDGKRA
+504 NGNTLEGDDKKPA

-564 TSEGYI
+564 TSEGSI

-577 DVILNNGGVAGGIFN
+577 DVILNNGGVAGGVFN
-592 GNGTVN
+592 DGTVN

-651 GGTFLD
+651 GGTFLGD
-657 TVTNNGKINGGTFL
+657 VTNNTNGQINGGTFL

-699 VVKLTVSFHPNGGSG
+699 VVKLTVSFDPNGGSG
-714 SMDQVTVDY
+714 TMAPVTVDY
-723 GTTYLFPEN
+723 GATYLFPEN

-740 RFVRWAIDSPDGDTT
+740 RFAHWAIDSLDGDTT

-772 VWEDIPASTGG
+772 VWEGIPASTGG

-788 RTSYAVSTGKTG
+788 RTSHSVSTGKTG

-917 IVTFLWRAA
+917 IVAFLWQAA

-1023 NGLFGTEN
+1023 NGLFGTEDP
-1031 ICTRAQIVTFL
+1031 CTRAQIVTFL

>member
-1 MKKKRLFRTLTAT
+1 MKKKRLFRILTAT

-27 MQAMQIFVKTLTGKT
+27 MQIFVKTLTGKH

-47 EPGDSISTVKTKI
+47 EPGDYISTVKTKI
-60 QEKEGIPPDQQRL
+60 QEKEGIPPDQQQL

-103 RSPGTAENP
+103 LSPGTAENP
-112 MKVLNKDE
+112 TDVSD
-120 LEAALMIDDN
+120 EAALKAAVQIDNN
-130 YIQLANDIGLTS
+130 YIQLSNNIDLTS

-166 YVIRVYNGGNLTIVD
+166 YVIRVYDGGNLTIVD

-190 TVDENGLWTWNGTDA
+190 TVDENSGLWTWDPN
-205 ATENK
+205 ATSGNE

-231 GGLVIEGNS
+231 GGLLIERNS

-255 KGGGVYVVLGASFVL
+255 KGGGVHVTIGASFAL
-270 GDGESPARIIGC
+270 GGGRSPACIIGC
-282 TAMHDGN
+282 TAMRDG
-289 STDLYGGGV
+289 TADQLYGGGV

-318 RSCTVVSYSY
+318 RSCTVVSY
-328 YESGGGGVYVTEQ
+328 GHNNGFGGGVCVTDEA
-341 GVFTMNGGTISDCH
+341 VFTMNGGTITDCH
-355 VKKSSIGRGGDG
+355 AKESSIGRDGIG
-367 GGVCLTG
+367 GGVYLDG
-374 DATMNANGGEIKGC
+374 GATMNANGGQIRGC
-388 TADQG
+388 TANLG

-398 DGDTIQADAN
+398 AGSTIQADAN
-408 AKGTTFS
+408 TKGTTFS
-415 GAVYNY
+415 GAVCNNY
-421 GTISGGVFPGDV
+421 GTISGGVFTGDV

-450 TNEAS
+450 TNEAG
-455 FGYDSRGDTYLCQG
+455 FWYDSRGDTYLRQG

-477 GTVTNNGAVIEN
+477 STVTNNGACIEN

-538 SGGSF
+538 SGG
-543 TGDVTNR
+543 
-550 EVATISGGTFNDTV
+550 TFNDTV
-564 TSEGYI
+564 TSEGSI

-577 DVILNNGGVAGGIFN
+577 DVILNNGGVTGGVF
-592 GNGTVN
+592 NGTVH

-609 NGDVINDFMLA
+609 NRDVINDSLLA
-620 GGTYKGKVTNNGT
+620 GGTYHG
-633 IGINGTFYG
+633 
-642 PVINSKDIN
+642 
-651 GGTFLD
+651 
-657 TVTNNGKINGGTFL
+657 TVTNNTNGQINGGTFL

-684 FSGAITGTGTIVEDA
+684 FSGAITGTGNIAEDA
-699 VVKLTVSFHPNGGSG
+699 VVKLTVSFDPNGGSG
-714 SMDQVTVDY
+714 SMDPVTVDY

-740 RFVRWAIDSPDGDTT
+740 RFVRWAIDSPDGNTT
-755 AVPGGGLTILR
+755 SLPGGGLTISQ

-788 RTSYAVSTGKTG
+788 RTSYSVSTGKTG

-809 TARRGDTVTITVK
+809 TARRGDTVTVTVK

-948 AVRWAASQGIVSGI
+948 AVRWAASQGIVSGV

-1006 AGPVAWAVK
+1006 AGPVAWAVE

-1023 NGLFGTEN
+1023 NGLFGTEDP
-1031 ICTRAQIVTFL
+1031 CTRAQIVTFL

>member
-27 MQAMQIFVKTLTGKT
+27 MQIFVKTLTGKH

-47 EPGDSISTVKTKI
+47 EPGDYISTVKTKI
-60 QEKEGIPPDQQRL
+60 QEKEGIPPANQQL

-88 DHNVQKDSTLHLTLR
+88 DHHVQKESTLHLKLR
-103 RSPGTAENP
+103 LSPGTAENL
-112 MKVLNKDE
+112 KSVSDE
-120 LEAALMIDDN
+120 TALKAAVQIDNN
-130 YIQLANDIGLTS
+130 YIRLSRNIDLTAPLDIRE
-142 YLAVTKNVTL
+142 NVTL
-152 DLNGFVLDAQRKCQ
+152 DLNGCVLNAGYRCP
-166 YVIRVYNGGNLTIVD
+166 VIRLYDEAKLIVVD
-181 SDPNKPHYF
+181 SDPTKPHYF
-190 TVDENGLWTWNGTDA
+190 TVDENGLWKWNGTDA
-205 ATENK
+205 ATENE

-216 TGNQW
+216 TGGNS
-221 KANSPDGGSG
+221 KASIYFSSG
-231 GGLVIEGNS
+231 GGIVLNS
-240 SAELLSGSIVGCTSD
+240 NTSAELLSGSIVGCTSD
-255 KGGGVYVVLGASFVL
+255 KGGGVIVTTGASFVL
-270 GDGESPARIIGC
+270 GDGSSPARIIGC
-282 TAMHDGN
+282 TVSND
-289 STDLYGGGV
+289 STLMGGGV
-298 YVYTNHSASSTF
+298 YVTAGTPGDASF

-318 RSCTVVSYSY
+318 RSCTVVSDSYS
-328 YESGGGGVYVTEQ
+328 SWNCGGGVFIQ
-341 GVFTMNGGTISDCH
+341 DGIFTMNGGTITDCH
-355 VKKSSIGRGGDG
+355 VTEREATRRG

-374 DATMNANGGEIKGC
+374 GATMNANGGQITRC
-388 TADQG
+388 TARLG

-398 DGDTIQADAN
+398 AGGTIQADAD
-408 AKGTTFS
+408 AEGTTFS

-421 GTISGGVFPGDV
+421 GTISGGVFPDDV
-433 TNQKT
+433 TNLET

-450 TNEAS
+450 TNEA
-455 FGYDSRGDTYLCQG
+455 GLNYDLDSYSNLLCQG
-469 KITGGTFQ
+469 KITGGTFE
-477 GTVTNNGAVIEN
+477 GAVTNNGAVIEN

-498 KTALDQ
+498 KKALDQ
-504 NGNTLEDNDGKRA
+504 NGNTLKGDDDKPA
-517 LGLISGGTFEGPVT
+517 LG
-531 NDPSCTI
+531 
-538 SGGSF
+538 
-543 TGDVTNR
+543 
-550 EVATISGGTFNDTV
+550 TISGGTFNGTV
-564 TSEGYI
+564 TNKGDL

-577 DVILNNGGVAGGIFN
+577 DVTNDQGGGILGGIFN
-592 GNGTVN
+592 GVVTNHEYIANGI
-598 NKASYV
+598 
-604 ADGTF
+604 F
-609 NGDVINDFMLA
+609 NGDVINNGVLA
-620 GGTYKGKVTNNGT
+620 DGTYKKGKVINNGVLADGTYKKGKVTNNGT
-633 IGINGTFYG
+633 IGIDGTFYG
-642 PVINSKDIN
+642 PVINNKVIN
-651 GGTFLD
+651 GSTFLSDVTNNENGVISNGTFQG
-657 TVTNNGKINGGTFL
+657 TVTNNGQINGGA
-671 DTVSNN
+671 
-677 GKINGGT
+677 
-684 FSGAITGTGTIVEDA
+684 FSGAITGTGTIAADA
-699 VVKLTVSFHPNGGSG
+699 VKLTITFNSNGGSG
-714 SMDQVTVDY
+714 AMGTMTVAY
-723 GTTYLFPEN
+723 GETVIFPEN

-740 RFVRWAIDSPDGDTT
+740 RFVRWAIDSPDGNTT
-755 AVPGGGLTILR
+755 SLPGGGLTIFQ

-772 VWEDIPASTGG
+772 VWEDIPASSGG

-788 RTSYAVSTGKTG
+788 RTSYSVSTGKTGKTG

-829 ETLTVTDSRGSAL
+829 ETITVTDSRGSAL
-842 TLTDKGS
+842 TLTDKGG

-917 IVTFLWRAA
+917 IVTFLWQAA
-926 GSPVVNYILPFEDV
+926 GSPVVNYILPSEDV

-1023 NGLFGTEN
+1023 NGLFGTEDP
-1031 ICTRAQIVTFL
+1031 CTRAQIVTFL

>member
-1 MKKKRLFRTLTAT
+1 M
-14 VLCLSMLCMNASA
+14 
-27 MQAMQIFVKTLTGKT
+27 
-42 ITLEV
+42 
-47 EPGDSISTVKTKI
+47 EPGDYISTVKTKI
-60 QEKEGIPPDQQRL
+60 QEREGIPPDQQQL

-88 DHNVQKDSTLHLTLR
+88 DYNIQKESTLNLTLR
-103 RSPGTAENP
+103 LSPGTAENSTD
-112 MKVLNKDE
+112 VSD
-120 LEAALMIDDN
+120 EAALKAAVQIDNN
-130 YIQLANDIGLTS
+130 YIRLSGNIDLTAP
-142 YLAVTKNVTL
+142 LEVKKNVTL
-152 DLNGFVLDAQRKCQ
+152 DLNGFVLNAGGSCP
-166 YVIRVYNGGNLTIVD
+166 VIQLYNKAKLIVVD
-181 SDPNKPHYF
+181 SNPTKPHYF
-190 TVDENGLWTWNGTDA
+190 TVDKNGLWKWNGTDA
-205 ATENK
+205 ATENE

-216 TGNQW
+216 TGG
-221 KANSPDGGSG
+221 NSAGFSSG
-231 GGLVIEGNS
+231 GGLVLDSNT
-240 SAELLSGSIVGCTSD
+240 SAELRSGSIVGCTSD
-255 KGGGVYVVLGASFVL
+255 KGGGVIVTKGASFVL
-270 GDGESPARIIGC
+270 GGGSSPARIIGC
-282 TAMHDGN
+282 TVSND
-289 STDLYGGGV
+289 STLMGGGV
-298 YVYTNHSASSTF
+298 YVTAGTPGDASF

-318 RSCTVVSYSY
+318 RSCTVVSDSY
-328 YESGGGGVYVTEQ
+328 RSWNCGGGVFIQ
-341 GVFTMNGGTISDCH
+341 DGIFTMNGGTITYCH
-355 VKKSSIGRGGDG
+355 IAERDATTRYG
-367 GGVCLTG
+367 GGVYLTNS
-374 DATMNANGGEIKGC
+374 ATMHVNGGQITGC

-398 DGDTIQADAN
+398 DGGTIQADAN

-415 GAVYNY
+415 GAVCNNY
-421 GTISGGVFPGDV
+421 GTISGGVFTGDV

-450 TNEAS
+450 TNEANLA
-455 FGYDSRGDTYLCQG
+455 YDSSSHSLLLCQG
-469 KITGGTFQ
+469 KITGGTFE
-477 GTVTNNGAVIEN
+477 GAVTNNGAVIEN
-489 GTFTGDLVN
+489 GTFTGTVIN
-498 KTALDQ
+498 KKALGQ
-504 NGNTLEDNDGKRA
+504 NGNTLEGDDKKPA

-531 NDPSCTI
+531 NDPGCTI

-543 TGDVTNR
+543 TDDVTNR

-577 DVILNNGGVAGGIFN
+577 DVILNNGGVTGGVF
-592 GNGTVN
+592 NGTVH

-609 NGDVINDFMLA
+609 NRDVINDSLLA
-620 GGTYKGKVTNNGT
+620 GGTYHG
-633 IGINGTFYG
+633 
-642 PVINSKDIN
+642 
-651 GGTFLD
+651 
-657 TVTNNGKINGGTFL
+657 TVTNNAR
-671 DTVSNN
+671 
-677 GKINGGT
+677 INGGT
-684 FSGAITGTGTIVEDA
+684 FSGAITGTGTIVPVA
-699 VVKLTVSFHPNGGSG
+699 VKLSVSFDPNGGSG
-714 SMDQVTVDY
+714 SMDPVTVDY
-723 GTTYLFPEN
+723 GATYLFPEN

-740 RFVRWAIDSPDGDTT
+740 RFAHWAIDSLDGDTT
-755 AVPGGGLTILR
+755 AVPGGGLPILR
-766 GTTAYA
+766 VTTAYA

-788 RTSYAVSTGKTG
+788 RTSHSVSTGKTG

-842 TLTDKGS
+842 TLTDKGG

-906 FSPDASCTRAQ
+906 FSPDAPCTRAQ
-917 IVTFLWRAA
+917 IVTFLWQAA

-1006 AGPVAWAVK
+1006 AGPVAWAVN

-1023 NGLFGTEN
+1023 NGLFGTEDP
-1031 ICTRAQIVTFL
+1031 CTRAQIVTFL
-1042 FGLYKK
+1042 FGLYEK

>member
-27 MQAMQIFVKTLTGKT
+27 MQIFVKTLTGKH

-47 EPGDSISTVKTKI
+47 EPSDYISTVKTKI
-60 QEKEGIPPDQQRL
+60 QDKEGIPPDRQRL
-73 TYQGKLLENDNETLA
+73 IFAGKQLEDNRTLS
-88 DHNVQKDSTLHLTLR
+88 DYSIQKDSTLHLTLR
-103 RSPGTAENP
+103 LSPGTAENP
-112 MKVLNKDE
+112 TDVSD
-120 LEAALMIDDN
+120 EAALKAAVQIDNN
-130 YIQLANDIGLTS
+130 YIQLSNNIDLTS

-166 YVIRVYNGGNLTIVD
+166 YVIRVYDGGNLTIVD

-190 TVDENGLWTWNGTDA
+190 TVDENSGLWTWDPN
-205 ATENK
+205 ATSGNE

-231 GGLVIEGNS
+231 GGLVIEENS
-240 SAELLSGSIVGCTSD
+240 SAELFSGSIVGCTSD

-270 GDGESPARIIGC
+270 GDGKSPARIIGC
-282 TAMHDGN
+282 TAMRDG
-289 STDLYGGGV
+289 TADQLYGGGV

-318 RSCTVVSYSY
+318 RSCTVVSYGY
-328 YESGGGGVYVTEQ
+328 NNGFGGGVCVTDEA
-341 GVFTMNGGTISDCH
+341 VFTMNGGTITDCH
-355 VKKSSIGRGGDG
+355 AKESSIGRDGIG
-367 GGVCLTG
+367 GGVYLDG
-374 DATMNANGGEIKGC
+374 GATMNANGGEITGC
-388 TADQG
+388 TANLG

-398 DGDTIQADAN
+398 AGSTIQADTN

-415 GAVYNY
+415 GAVCNNY
-421 GTISGGVFPGDV
+421 GTISGGVFTGDV

-469 KITGGTFQ
+469 KITGGTFE
-477 GTVTNNGAVIEN
+477 GAVTNNGAVIEN
-489 GTFTGDLVN
+489 GTFTGTVIN
-498 KTALDQ
+498 KKALGQ
-504 NGNTLEDNDGKRA
+504 NGNTLEGNDKKPA
-517 LGLISGGTFEGPVT
+517 LGLISGGTFEGTVS
-531 NDPSCTI
+531 NEQSC
-538 SGGSF
+538 
-543 TGDVTNR
+543 
-550 EVATISGGTFNDTV
+550 TISGGTFNDTV

-570 ENGTFNG
+570 EN
-577 DVILNNGGVAGGIFN
+577 
-592 GNGTVN
+592 
-598 NKASYV
+598 
-604 ADGTF
+604 
-609 NGDVINDFMLA
+609 
-620 GGTYKGKVTNNGT
+620 
-633 IGINGTFYG
+633 
-642 PVINSKDIN
+642 
-651 GGTFLD
+651 
-657 TVTNNGKINGGTFL
+657 GTFL

-699 VVKLTVSFHPNGGSG
+699 VVKLTVSFDPNGGSG
-714 SMDQVTVDY
+714 SMDPVTVDY

-740 RFVRWAIDSPDGDTT
+740 RFAHWAIDSLDGDTT

-783 GGGGG
+783 GGGGR
-788 RTSYAVSTGKTG
+788 RTSYAVSTGKTGKTG

-809 TARRGDTVTITVK
+809 SARRGDTVTITVK

-842 TLTDKGS
+842 TLTDKGG

-917 IVTFLWRAA
+917 IVTFLWQAA

-948 AVRWAASQGIVSGI
+948 AVRWAASQGIVSGV

-1015 NHITSGTG
+1015 NHLTSGTG
-1023 NGLFGTEN
+1023 NGLFGTEDP
-1031 ICTRAQIVTFL
+1031 CTRAQIVTFL

>member
-27 MQAMQIFVKTLTGKT
+27 MQIFVKTLTGKT

-47 EPGDSISTVKTKI
+47 EPGDSISAVKTKI
-60 QEKEGIPPDQQRL
+60 QKKEGIPPANQQL

-88 DHNVQKDSTLHLTLR
+88 DHHVQKESTLHLKLR
-103 RSPGTAENP
+103 LSPGTVENSTD
-112 MKVLNKDE
+112 VSD
-120 LEAALMIDDN
+120 EAALKAAVQTEDS
-130 YIQLANDIGLTS
+130 YIQLTGNIELTS

-166 YVIRVYNGGNLTIVD
+166 YVIRVYDGGNLTIVD
-181 SDPNKPHYF
+181 SDPTKPHYF
-190 TVDENGLWTWNGTDA
+190 TADENSGLWTWDPN
-205 ATENK
+205 ATSGNE

-221 KANSPDGGSG
+221 KANSLDGGSG

-477 GTVTNNGAVIEN
+477 GTVTNNGASIEN

-498 KTALDQ
+498 KKALDQ
-504 NGNTLEDNDGKRA
+504 NGNTLKDSHGELA

-577 DVILNNGGVAGGIFN
+577 DVILNNGGVAGGVF
-592 GNGTVN
+592 NGTVH

-604 ADGTF
+604 DDGTF
-609 NGDVINDFMLA
+609 NGDVINDSLLA
-620 GGTYKGKVTNNGT
+620 GGTYHG
-633 IGINGTFYG
+633 
-642 PVINSKDIN
+642 
-651 GGTFLD
+651 
-657 TVTNNGKINGGTFL
+657 TVTNNTKGQ
-671 DTVSNN
+671 
-677 GKINGGT
+677 INGGT
-684 FSGAITGTGTIVEDA
+684 FSGAITGTGTIVPVA
-699 VVKLTVSFHPNGGSG
+699 VKLSVSFDPNGGSG
-714 SMDQVTVDY
+714 TMDPVTVDY
-723 GTTYLFPEN
+723 GATYLFPEN

-740 RFVRWAIDSPDGDTT
+740 RFAHWAIDSLDGGTT

-772 VWEDIPASTGG
+772 VWEDIPASSGG

-788 RTSYAVSTGKTG
+788 RTSYAVSTGKTGKTG

-842 TLTDKGS
+842 TLTDKGG

-926 GSPVVNYILPFEDV
+926 GSPVVNYILPSEDV

-948 AVRWAASQGIVSGI
+948 AVRWAASQGIVSGV

-1023 NGLFGTEN
+1023 NGLFGTEDP
-1031 ICTRAQIVTFL
+1031 CTRAQIVTFL

>member
-1 MKKKRLFRTLTAT
+1 M
-14 VLCLSMLCMNASA
+14 
-27 MQAMQIFVKTLTGKT
+27 
-42 ITLEV
+42 
-47 EPGDSISTVKTKI
+47 
-60 QEKEGIPPDQQRL
+60 
-73 TYQGKLLENDNETLA
+73 
-88 DHNVQKDSTLHLTLR
+88 TLR
-103 RSPGTAENP
+103 LSPGTAENP
-112 MKVLNKDE
+112 TDVSDK
-120 LEAALMIDDN
+120 AALKAAVQIDNN
-130 YIQLANDIGLTS
+130 YIRLSGNIDLTAP
-142 YLAVTKNVTL
+142 LEVKKNVTL
-152 DLNGFVLDAQRKCQ
+152 DLNGCVLNAGGRCP
-166 YVIRVYNGGNLTIVD
+166 VIQLYDEAKLIVVD
-181 SDPNKPHYF
+181 SAPTEPHYF
-190 TVDENGLWTWNGTDA
+190 TVNETGLWKWNGTDE

-216 TGNQW
+216 TGG
-221 KANSPDGGSG
+221 NSAGFSSG
-231 GGLVIEGNS
+231 GGLVLDSNT
-240 SAELLSGSIVGCTSD
+240 SAELRSGSIVGCTSD
-255 KGGGVYVVLGASFVL
+255 KGGGVIVTTGASFVL
-270 GDGESPARIIGC
+270 GDGSSQARIIGC
-282 TAMHDGN
+282 TVSND
-289 STDLYGGGV
+289 STLMGGGV
-298 YVYTNHSASSTF
+298 YVTANTSGDASF

-318 RSCTVVSYSY
+318 RSCTVVSDSY
-328 YESGGGGVYVTEQ
+328 RSWNCGGGVFIQ
-341 GVFTMNGGTISDCH
+341 DGIFTMNGGTITYCH
-355 VKKSSIGRGGDG
+355 IAERDATRCG
-367 GGVCLTG
+367 GGVYLTNS
-374 DATMNANGGEIKGC
+374 ATMHANGGEITYC
-388 TADQG
+388 TANRG

-398 DGDTIQADAN
+398 DGGTIQADAN

-415 GAVYNY
+415 GAVCNNY
-421 GTISGGVFPGDV
+421 GTISGGVFTGDV
-433 TNQKT
+433 TNREV

-450 TNEAS
+450 TNEANLA
-455 FGYDSRGDTYLCQG
+455 YDSSSHSLLLCQG
-469 KITGGTFQ
+469 KITGGTFE
-477 GTVTNNGAVIEN
+477 GAVTNNGAVIES
-489 GTFTGDLVN
+489 GTFTGTVIN
-498 KTALDQ
+498 KKALGQ
-504 NGNTLEDNDGKRA
+504 NGNTLEGNDKKPA

-592 GNGTVN
+592 GTVH

-609 NGDVINDFMLA
+609 NGDAINDFLLA
-620 GGTYKGKVTNNGT
+620 GGTYHG
-633 IGINGTFYG
+633 
-642 PVINSKDIN
+642 
-651 GGTFLD
+651 
-657 TVTNNGKINGGTFL
+657 TVTNNTNGQINGGTFL

-684 FSGAITGTGTIVEDA
+684 FSGAITGTGTIVENA
-699 VVKLTVSFHPNGGSG
+699 VKLSVSFDPNGGSG
-714 SMDQVTVDY
+714 SMDPVTVDY
-723 GTTYLFPEN
+723 GATYLFPEN

-740 RFVRWAIDSPDGDTT
+740 RFAHWAIDSLDGDTT
-755 AVPGGGLTILR
+755 AVPGGELTILR

-788 RTSYAVSTGKTG
+788 RTSYAVSTGKTGKTG

-842 TLTDKGS
+842 TLTDKGG

-894 EQGITGGTDENH
+894 ELGITGGTDENH

-917 IVTFLWRAA
+917 IVTFLWQAA
-926 GSPVVNYILPFEDV
+926 GSPVVNYILPSEDV

-1023 NGLFGTEN
+1023 NGLFGTEDP
-1031 ICTRAQIVTFL
+1031 CTRAQIVTFL
-1042 FGLYKK
+1042 FGLYEK

>member
-47 EPGDSISTVKTKI
+47 EPGDSIAAVKTKI
-60 QEKEGIPPDQQRL
+60 SEGEGIPSDQQRL

-88 DHNVQKDSTLHLTLR
+88 EYNIQKESTLHLTLR
-103 RSPGTAENP
+103 LSPGTAEN
-112 MKVLNKDE
+112 
-120 LEAALMIDDN
+120 
-130 YIQLANDIGLTS
+130 LTS
-142 YLAVTKNVTL
+142 VSNETALKDAVQTENAYIRLTGNIDLTDYLTIRKNVTL
-152 DLNGFVLDAQRKCQ
+152 DLNGFVLNAQRKCF
-166 YVIRVYNGGNLTIVD
+166 YVIRICDGGKLTIVD
-181 SDPNKPHYF
+181 SNPNKPHYF
-190 TVDENGLWTWNGTDA
+190 TVDENNGLWTWNGTDEV
-205 ATENK
+205 TKNE
-210 VLGGII
+210 VLGGVI

-221 KANSPDGGSG
+221 KSGSLGASSG
-231 GGLVIEGNS
+231 GGIVLDRNS
-240 SAELLSGSIVGCTSD
+240 SAELLSGSVVGCTSD
-255 KGGGVYVVLGASFVL
+255 KGGGVYVPIGTSFVL
-270 GDGESPARIIGC
+270 GGGSSPARIIGC
-282 TAMHDGN
+282 TAMSDGEV
-289 STDLYGGGV
+289 TDLCGGGV

-318 RSCTVVSYSY
+318 RSCTVVSD
-328 YESGGGGVYVTEQ
+328 EKTNFGINCGGGVYVTEG
-341 GVFTMNGGTISDCH
+341 GVFTMNGGTITDCR
-355 VKKSSIGRGGDG
+355 VKENSTGRNFDG
-367 GGVCLTG
+367 GGVYLDG
-374 DATMNANGGEIKGC
+374 GATMNANGGQITNC
-388 TADQG
+388 TANQG
-393 GAAYN
+393 GAVYN
-398 DGDTIQADAN
+398 ANSTIQADAN
-408 AKGTTFS
+408 AKDRTTFS
-415 GAVYNY
+415 DAVYNY

-433 TNQKT
+433 TNQET

-450 TNEAS
+450 TNNA
-455 FGYDSRGDTYLCQG
+455 GITYDFQSQTNILSQG
-469 KITGGTFQ
+469 KITGGDFQ
-477 GTVTNNGAVIEN
+477 CLVTNNGASIEN
-489 GTFTGDLVN
+489 GTFTGKVTN
-498 KTALDQ
+498 QMALNAD
-504 NGNTLEDNDGKRA
+504 GTVLEDSLGNKSP
-517 LGLISGGTFEGPVT
+517 GLISGGTFEGPVT

-538 SGGSF
+538 SGG
-543 TGDVTNR
+543 
-550 EVATISGGTFNDTV
+550 TFKSTV

-577 DVILNNGGVAGGIFN
+577 DVILNNGGVTGGIF
-592 GNGTVN
+592 NGTVN

-609 NGDVINDFMLA
+609 NGNVINDFLLA
-620 GGTYKGKVTNNGT
+620 GGTYHG
-633 IGINGTFYG
+633 
-642 PVINSKDIN
+642 
-651 GGTFLD
+651 
-657 TVTNNGKINGGTFL
+657 TVTNNTNGQ
-671 DTVSNN
+671 
-677 GKINGGT
+677 INGGT
-684 FSGAITGTGTIVEDA
+684 FSGAITGTGTIAENA
-699 VVKLTVSFHPNGGSG
+699 VKLTVTFHPNGGSG
-714 SMDQVTVDY
+714 AMDTMTVAY
-723 GTTYLFPEN
+723 GETVIFPEN

-740 RFVRWAIDSPDGDTT
+740 RFAHWAIDSPDGNTT
-755 AVPGGGLTILR
+755 SLPGGGLTIFQ

-772 VWEDIPASTGG
+772 VWEDIPASSGG

-809 TARRGDTVTITVK
+809 TARRGDTVTVTVK

-842 TLTDKGS
+842 TLTDKGG

-948 AVRWAASQGIVSGI
+948 AVRWAASQGIVSGV

-1042 FGLYKK
+1042 FGLYEK

>member
-27 MQAMQIFVKTLTGKT
+27 MQIFVKTLTGKT

-47 EPGDSISTVKTKI
+47 EPVDYISTVKTKI
-60 QEKEGIPPDQQRL
+60 QEREGIPPDQQRL

-88 DHNVQKDSTLHLTLR
+88 DHNVQKDSTLILTLR
-103 RSPGTAENP
+103 LPGTAENL
-112 MKVLNKDE
+112 KSVSDE
-120 LEAALMIDDN
+120 TALKAAVQTEDSYIRLSGNID
-130 YIQLANDIGLTS
+130 LTAPLDIRE
-142 YLAVTKNVTL
+142 NVTL
-152 DLNGFVLDAQRKCQ
+152 DLNGCVLNAGYRCP
-166 YVIRVYNGGNLTIVD
+166 VIRLYDEAKLIVVD
-181 SDPNKPHYF
+181 SDPTKPHYF
-190 TVDENGLWTWNGTDA
+190 TVDENGLWKWNGTDA
-205 ATENK
+205 ATENE

-216 TGNQW
+216 TGGNS
-221 KANSPDGGSG
+221 KASIYFSSG
-231 GGLVIEGNS
+231 GGIVLNS
-240 SAELLSGSIVGCTSD
+240 NTSAELLSGSIVGCTSD
-255 KGGGVYVVLGASFVL
+255 KGGGVIVTMGASFVL
-270 GDGESPARIIGC
+270 GDGSSPAHIIGC
-282 TAMHDGN
+282 TVSGD
-289 STDLYGGGV
+289 STLMGGGV
-298 YVYTNHSASSTF
+298 YVTAGTPGDASF

-318 RSCTVVSYSY
+318 RSCTVVSDSY
-328 YESGGGGVYVTEQ
+328 RSWNCGGGVYIQ
-341 GVFTMNGGTISDCH
+341 DGIFTMNGGTITYCH
-355 VKKSSIGRGGDG
+355 VTEREATRRG

-374 DATMNANGGEIKGC
+374 GATMNANGGQITRC
-388 TADQG
+388 TANQG

-398 DGDTIQADAN
+398 AGSTIQADAN
-408 AKGTTFS
+408 TKGTTFS

-421 GTISGGVFPGDV
+421 GTISGGVFPDDV
-433 TNQKT
+433 TNLET

-450 TNEAS
+450 TNEVALQ
-455 FGYDSRGDTYLCQG
+455 YNNQSRTNILFQG

-498 KTALDQ
+498 KKALDQ
-504 NGNTLEDNDGKRA
+504 NGNTLMGDDGKRA
-517 LGLISGGTFEGPVT
+517 LGLISGGTFERPVT
-531 NDPSCTI
+531 NELNC
-538 SGGSF
+538 
-543 TGDVTNR
+543 
-550 EVATISGGTFNDTV
+550 AISGGTFKSTV
-564 TSEGYI
+564 TNKGDL

-577 DVILNNGGVAGGIFN
+577 DVTNDQGGGITGGIFN
-592 GNGTVN
+592 NGVVTN
-598 NKASYV
+598 HEYIAN
-604 ADGTF
+604 GIF
-609 NGDVINDFMLA
+609 NGDVINNGVLA
-620 GGTYKGKVTNNGT
+620 DGTYKKGKVTNNGT
-633 IGINGTFYG
+633 IGIDGTFYG
-642 PVINSKDIN
+642 PVINNKVIN
-651 GGTFLD
+651 GSTFLSDVTNNENGVISNGTFQG
-657 TVTNNGKINGGTFL
+657 TVTNNGQ
-671 DTVSNN
+671 
-677 GKINGGT
+677 INGGT
-684 FSGAITGTGTIVEDA
+684 FSGAITGQGTIAEDA
-699 VVKLTVSFHPNGGSG
+699 VKLSVSFDPNGGSG
-714 SMDQVTVDY
+714 SMDPVTVDY
-723 GTTYLFPEN
+723 GATYLFPEN

-740 RFVRWAIDSPDGDTT
+740 RFVRWAIDSPDGNTT
-755 AVPGGGLTILR
+755 SLPGGGLTIFQ

-772 VWEDIPASTGG
+772 VWEDIPASSGG

-788 RTSYAVSTGKTG
+788 RTSYSVSTGKTGKTG

-829 ETLTVTDSRGSAL
+829 ETLTVTDSRGSTL
-842 TLTDKGS
+842 TLTDKGG

-948 AVRWAASQGIVSGI
+948 AVRWAASQGIVSGV

-1023 NGLFGTEN
+1023 NGLFGTEDP
-1031 ICTRAQIVTFL
+1031 CTRAQIVTFL
-1042 FGLYKK
+1042 FGLYEK

>member
-27 MQAMQIFVKTLTGKT
+27 MQIFVKTLTGKT

-47 EPGDSISTVKTKI
+47 EPGDSISAVKTKI
-60 QEKEGIPPDQQRL
+60 QKKEGIPPANQQL

-88 DHNVQKDSTLHLTLR
+88 DHHVQKDSTLNLTLR
-103 RSPGTAENP
+103 LSPGTAENSTD
-112 MKVLNKDE
+112 VSDE
-120 LEAALMIDDN
+120 TALKAAVQIDNN
-130 YIQLANDIGLTS
+130 YIRLSGNIDLTDPLDIG
-142 YLAVTKNVTL
+142 KNVTL
-152 DLNGFVLDAQRKCQ
+152 DLNGCVLNAGGRRP
-166 YVIRVYNGGNLTIVD
+166 VIQLYNKAKLIVVD
-181 SDPNKPHYF
+181 SNPTKPHYF
-190 TVDENGLWTWNGTDA
+190 TVDKNGLWKWNGTDA
-205 ATENK
+205 ATENE

-216 TGNQW
+216 TGGNS
-221 KANSPDGGSG
+221 KASIYFSSG
-231 GGLVIEGNS
+231 GGIVLNS
-240 SAELLSGSIVGCTSD
+240 NTSAELLSGSIVGCTSD
-255 KGGGVYVVLGASFVL
+255 KGGGVIVTKGASFVL
-270 GDGESPARIIGC
+270 GGGSSPARIIGC
-282 TAMHDGN
+282 TVSSND
-289 STDLYGGGV
+289 STLMGGGV
-298 YVYTNHSASSTF
+298 YVTAGTPGDASF

-318 RSCTVVSYSY
+318 RSCTVVSDSYS
-328 YESGGGGVYVTEQ
+328 SWNCGGGVCIYD
-341 GVFTMNGGTISDCH
+341 GIFTMNGGTITDCH
-355 VKKSSIGRGGDG
+355 VKENSYSSYG
-367 GGVCLTG
+367 GGVYLVG
-374 DATMNANGGEIKGC
+374 DATMNANGGQITDC
-388 TADQG
+388 TANRG

-398 DGDTIQADAN
+398 AGSTIQADAN
-408 AKGTTFS
+408 TKGTTFS

-421 GTISGGVFPGDV
+421 GTISGGVFPDDV

-450 TNEAS
+450 TNEAG
-455 FGYDSRGDTYLCQG
+455 FGYDSRGDTHLCQG
-469 KITGGTFQ
+469 KITGGTFE
-477 GTVTNNGAVIEN
+477 GAVTNNGAVIEN

-498 KTALDQ
+498 KKALDQ
-504 NGNTLEDNDGKRA
+504 NGNTLKDSHGELA
-517 LGLISGGTFEGPVT
+517 LGLISGGTFEGTVS
-531 NDPSCTI
+531 NEQSC
-538 SGGSF
+538 
-543 TGDVTNR
+543 
-550 EVATISGGTFNDTV
+550 TISGGTFN
-564 TSEGYI
+564 
-570 ENGTFNG
+570 G
-577 DVILNNGGVAGGIFN
+577 DVTNDQGGGITGGIFN
-592 GNGTVN
+592 NGVVTN
-598 NKASYV
+598 HEYIAN
-604 ADGTF
+604 GIF
-609 NGDVINDFMLA
+609 NGDVINNGVLA
-620 GGTYKGKVTNNGT
+620 DGTYKGKVTNNVT

-677 GKINGGT
+677 GQINGGT
-684 FSGAITGTGTIVEDA
+684 FSGAITGTGTIAENA
-699 VVKLTVSFHPNGGSG
+699 VKLTITFNSNGGSG
-714 SMDQVTVDY
+714 TMAPVTVDY
-723 GTTYLFPEN
+723 GATYLFPEN

-740 RFVRWAIDSPDGDTT
+740 RFVRWAIDSPDGNTT
-755 AVPGGGLTILR
+755 SLPGGGLTILR

-788 RTSYAVSTGKTG
+788 RTSYAVSTGKTGKTG

-829 ETLTVTDSRGSAL
+829 ETLTVTDSRGCAL
-842 TLTDKGS
+842 TLTDKGG

-917 IVTFLWRAA
+917 IVTFLWQAA
-926 GSPVVNYILPFEDV
+926 GSPVVNYILPSEDV

-1023 NGLFGTEN
+1023 NGLFGTEDP
-1031 ICTRAQIVTFL
+1031 CTRAQIVTFL
-1042 FGLYKK
+1042 FCYNELVSSMQV

>member
-27 MQAMQIFVKTLTGKT
+27 MQIFVKTLTGKH

-47 EPGDSISTVKTKI
+47 EPGDYISTVKTKI

-88 DHNVQKDSTLHLTLR
+88 DHNVQKDSTLILTLR
-103 RSPGTAENP
+103 LPGTAENL
-112 MKVLNKDE
+112 KSVSDE
-120 LEAALMIDDN
+120 TALKAAVQTEDSYIRLSGNID
-130 YIQLANDIGLTS
+130 LTAPLDIRE
-142 YLAVTKNVTL
+142 NVTL
-152 DLNGFVLDAQRKCQ
+152 DLNGCVLNAGYRCP
-166 YVIRVYNGGNLTIVD
+166 VIRLYDEAKLIVVD
-181 SDPNKPHYF
+181 SDPTKPHYF
-190 TVDENGLWTWNGTDA
+190 TVDENGLWKWNGTDA
-205 ATENK
+205 ATENE

-216 TGNQW
+216 TGGNS
-221 KANSPDGGSG
+221 KASIYFSSG
-231 GGLVIEGNS
+231 GGIVLNS
-240 SAELLSGSIVGCTSD
+240 NTSAELLSGSIVGCTSD
-255 KGGGVYVVLGASFVL
+255 KGGGVIVTTGASFVL
-270 GDGESPARIIGC
+270 GDGSSPARIIGC
-282 TAMHDGN
+282 TVSND
-289 STDLYGGGV
+289 STLMGGGV
-298 YVYTNHSASSTF
+298 YVTAGTPGDASF

-318 RSCTVVSYSY
+318 RSCTVVSDSYS
-328 YESGGGGVYVTEQ
+328 SWNCGGGVFIQ
-341 GVFTMNGGTISDCH
+341 DGIFTMNGGTITDCH
-355 VKKSSIGRGGDG
+355 VTEREATRRG

-374 DATMNANGGEIKGC
+374 GATMNANGGQITRC
-388 TADQG
+388 TARLG

-398 DGDTIQADAN
+398 AGGTIQADAD
-408 AKGTTFS
+408 AEGTTFS

-421 GTISGGVFPGDV
+421 GTISGGVFPDDV
-433 TNQKT
+433 TNLET

-450 TNEAS
+450 TNEA
-455 FGYDSRGDTYLCQG
+455 GLNYDLDSYSNLLCQG
-469 KITGGTFQ
+469 KITGGTFE
-477 GTVTNNGAVIEN
+477 GAVTNNGAVIEN

-498 KTALDQ
+498 KKALDQ
-504 NGNTLEDNDGKRA
+504 NGNTLKGDDDKPA
-517 LGLISGGTFEGPVT
+517 LG
-531 NDPSCTI
+531 
-538 SGGSF
+538 
-543 TGDVTNR
+543 
-550 EVATISGGTFNDTV
+550 TISGGTFNGTV
-564 TSEGYI
+564 TNKGDL

-577 DVILNNGGVAGGIFN
+577 DVTNDQGGGILGGIFN
-592 GNGTVN
+592 GVVTNHEYIANGI
-598 NKASYV
+598 
-604 ADGTF
+604 F
-609 NGDVINDFMLA
+609 NGDVINNGVLA
-620 GGTYKGKVTNNGT
+620 DGTYKKGKVTNNGT
-633 IGINGTFYG
+633 IGIDGTFYG
-642 PVINSKDIN
+642 PVINNKVIN
-651 GGTFLD
+651 GSTFLSDVTNNENGVISNGTFQG
-657 TVTNNGKINGGTFL
+657 TVTNNGQ
-671 DTVSNN
+671 
-677 GKINGGT
+677 INGGT
-684 FSGAITGTGTIVEDA
+684 FSGAITGQGTIAEDA
-699 VVKLTVSFHPNGGSG
+699 VKLSVSFDPNGGSG
-714 SMDQVTVDY
+714 TMDPVTVDY
-723 GTTYLFPEN
+723 GATYLFPEN
-732 GFTAPEGK
+732 GFTAPDGK
-740 RFVRWAIDSPDGDTT
+740 RFVRWAIDSPDGNTT
-755 AVPGGGLTILR
+755 SLPGSGLTILR

-788 RTSYAVSTGKTG
+788 RTSHSVSTGKTG

-842 TLTDKGS
+842 TLTDKGG

-917 IVTFLWRAA
+917 IVTFLWQAA
-926 GSPVVNYILPFEDV
+926 GSPVVNYILPSEDV

-1006 AGPVAWAVK
+1006 AGPVAWAVE

-1023 NGLFGTEN
+1023 NGLFGTEDP
-1031 ICTRAQIVTFL
+1031 CTRAQIVTFL